1 MCDCFHLA
9 FPNWHAASSGTR
21 PGRRL
26 QGPEPATEDSM
37 CDEPSQFAESERPR
51 PQGSSPV
58 EEYPE
63 TEKYSDSDKECEA
76 EHDPRHKGGTGKK
89 TKKSGLGSMFE
100 KRSTPKMS
108 KLKEAESPESEVI
121 VKTAKDGCAE
131 GLIYGGGGKEGIFIK
146 EVVPESPA
154 SKNLKLKE
162 GDQILSATVYFDN
175 MSYEDAIQILEHAQA
190 YKLKLCLKRKPEIT
204 ETEPAIESDVIP
216 EEDLHTP
223 QMREQGKT
231 KRRGEARISW
241 PKFSSFGKGRKS
253 RFTRSHSSS
262 EAEEQ
267 RKLELS
273 PTTSDT
279 ESPIKTQDA
288 LKYKKKHKIK
298 LPGLTKRGR
307 ISSSEEQDT
316 DVQTGQISGDTHHT
330 QESDMLSP
338 ECLESPSGEM
348 PEAYVK
354 KDLKVMKDV
363 QLEETNLTVREAQPI
378 QHKVELISI
387 DSTLKTAD
395 LTVALADQ
403 ESPSLIKSPEGK
415 KKKKERSELKMKIL
429 GKDKSHKKEAK
440 AKSSP
445 KRLKTLGASFDLA
458 DHPEN
463 EKSDLIPNFESH
475 TEDPA
480 LYAKVEHDLSD
491 VAVSQ
496 KNPQKSEAKRQKGKE
511 IQEKHEDRRTGETV
525 KLTKLSWGDVGAEE
539 ITDDPYKRL
548 AKSSDFRTQL
558 PKREEIEIP
567 AKRGHNKRR
576 KAEFLREVTT
586 SKDEIKKEKGQ
597 SEGVV
602 CEVVIPELDSIEYID
617 SVDGSPAK
625 KDNGIRLT
633 GFDVNLESKTNV
645 DISLAKSAET
655 EEHAVK
661 LPQFGAITTYISVN
675 VPDGDK
681 PINTDEAET
690 KTLEREGKGSK
701 FKVPNVGI
709 SMPRAKGIKTD
720 SSLSKKGVAV
730 TPPPETDVTLGSV
743 DVCIAERIMEAEKYD
758 QEIKHPRAEGD
769 FDRQGGK
776 FKMPKL
782 GIAMP
787 KIKGSEFDFSA
798 SEKNEDMK
806 LSETKRKVKPS
817 DAEIRAPEM
826 KVVEKYVDESPSKF
840 KMPTFKLPKF
850 GSPVANTSHEVH
862 DKLKDIEICET
873 QLKSTEGVNVNIPT
887 PNTDIVGSSIDVK
900 TVDVKPQTGIKTKI
914 DVSLGS
920 AEAFFPQEKTGDET
934 EVHESKFK
942 LPKFGITMPKV
953 KGPEVDF
960 NLLKRDVDETLE
972 EAKTDAERKKPSAQ
986 METEDPDIEDL
997 TKDNENSLSKFK
1009 MPTFKLPKFGVG
1021 IPSATT
1027 EIPDLD
1033 TGIKIEGADI
1043 SIPEQVLEVNIAA
1056 PSIELKEH
1064 EGKGSKFKLPSLGF
1078 SVPQTKGPDF
1088 DLNSSKKS
1096 IDITLPEAEVKL
1108 PDVEVEKNS
1117 AEVEMKIET
1126 KEKKESL
1133 SKVKM
1138 PTFHLPKLGIG
1149 ITSATAKVPDMDKCI
1164 KIDGADISIPE
1175 EVLEVNIA
1183 APSTELK
1190 EPSISLKTSG
1200 YEHEVKG
1207 SKFKLPSLGFSV
1219 HQDKAPDIDLS
1230 SSKQDVHITLPEATA
1245 EVKLHDVEVEKP
1257 SVETEIEA
1265 PEFKVETKDKKGS
1278 PSKFKMPPF
1287 QLPKFGIGITSAT
1300 AEVPDMEKGIKIE
1313 GADIEIPEEV
1323 LEVNIAAPST
1333 ELKELPISLE
1343 TSESEYDGKGSKFK
1357 LPSLGLSV
1365 PKRKGPDTD
1374 LSLSKKDVDV
1384 TLPEAKAKVTLP
1396 DMEVETEAPEF
1407 KVETK
1412 DKKGSPSKFKM
1423 PTFKLPKFGARD
1435 TSATAEVP
1443 DMDKGI
1449 KIDGGDISIPEEV
1462 LEVNIAAPST
1472 EFKEPSLTLKTTGAE
1487 REGKGSKF
1495 KLPSL
1500 GLSVPETKVPDI
1512 DLSLSKKDVDVTYPE
1527 AKAEA
1532 KLPDFEVEKPSV
1544 EVETEAPEF
1553 KVETK
1558 DKKGSPS
1565 KFKMPTFKL
1574 PKFGIGIPSATAK
1587 VPDLDTDVKVDGG
1600 DISIPEEVLEV
1611 NIAAPSTEFK
1621 EPSLTLKTAGAEHE
1635 GKGSKFKLPSL
1646 GLSVPQAKGPD
1657 IDLSLSE
1664 KDVEVTLPEANAEVK
1679 LRDVEI
1685 EKSSVEVEI
1694 EAPEIKIETK
1704 GKKGSPSK
1712 FKMPT
1717 FQLPKFGVGIT
1728 STTAEVPDME
1738 KGIKIDGADI
1748 EIPEEVL
1755 EVNIAAPSTEFKE
1768 PSLTLKTAG
1777 AEHEVKG
1784 SKFKLPSLGLSV
1796 PKTKGSDI
1804 DLSLS
1809 KKDVK
1814 VTLQEDK
1821 AEVKLPDVE
1830 VEKPSVE
1837 VEIEAPEIKIETKG
1851 KKGSPSKF
1859 KMPTFQFPKFGVG
1872 VTSATAEVPDMDKGI
1887 KIDGA
1892 DIKIPEEVLEV
1903 GVAAPSTELKEP
1915 SISLKTS
1922 GYEHEVKG
1930 SKFTL
1935 PSLGL
1940 SVPKTKGPDIDLSLS
1955 KKDVHVTLPE
1965 AKAEV
1970 KLPDVE
1976 VEKPSVEVEI
1986 EAPEF
1991 KVETK
1996 DKKGSPSKFKMP
2008 TFKLP
2013 RFGIGIPSGT
2023 AKVPDLD
2030 TDVKVEGADISI
2042 PKEVLEVN
2050 IAAPSTEFKEP
2061 SLTLKTTGAEHE
2073 GKGSKF
2079 KLPSLGLSVPQA
2091 KGPDINLS
2099 LSEKDVDITLPEAKA
2114 EVKLPD
2120 VEVEKPSV
2128 EVEIEAPEIKIETKG
2143 KKGSPSKFKMP
2154 TFQLPKFGV
2163 GVTSAT
2169 AEVPDMDKGIKIDG
2183 ADIEI
2188 PEEVLEVNI
2197 AAPSTELKEPSISLK
2212 TSGSEHEGKGSKFKL
2227 PSLGL
2232 SVTKTK
2238 GPDIDLSLSK
2248 KDVDAALPEAKAE
2261 IKLPDVEV
2269 EKPSVEVEIEAPEFK
2284 VETKDKKGSP
2294 SKFKMPTFKLP
2305 RFGIGIPSATAK
2317 VPDLDTDVK
2326 VDGGDMSIPE
2336 EVLKV
2341 NIAAPSTEF
2350 KEPSLTLKTT
2360 GAEHE
2365 GKGSK
2370 FKLPSLGLSVPQAK
2384 GPDIN
2389 LSLSKKDV
2397 DVTLPEAK
2405 AEVKLRDVEI
2415 EKPSVEVE
2423 IEAPEIKIETKG
2435 KKGSPSK
2442 FKMPTFQLPKFG
2454 VGVTSATA
2462 EVPDMDKGIK
2472 IDGADIKI
2480 PEEVLEVGV
2489 AAPSTELKEPSISL
2503 KTSGSEHEGK
2513 GSKFK
2518 LPSLGLSVPKTKGP
2532 DIDLSLTKKDVDAAL
2547 PEAKAEVK
2555 LPDVEVEK
2563 PSVEIEAPEFKVET
2577 KDKKDHH
2584 QNLRSKVPDLDTDV
2598 KVDGGDISIPEEV
2611 LEVNIAAPSTEFK
2624 EPSLTLKTAG
2634 AEHEGKGSKFKL
2646 PSLGLSVPQAKGPD
2660 IDLSLSKK
2668 DVDVTLPEAKAEVK
2682 LRDVEIEK
2690 PCVEVEIEAP
2700 EIKTETKGKKG
2711 SPSKFKMP
2719 TFQIPKFGVGVT
2731 SATAEVPDM
2740 DKGIKIDGADI
2751 KIPEEVL
2758 EVGVAAPSTELKEP
2772 SISLKTSGYEHEGKG
2787 SKFKLPSLG
2796 LSVPQAKGPDINL
2809 SLSEKD
2815 VDITLPEAKAEVKLP
2830 DVEVEKPSV
2839 EVEIEAPEIK
2849 IETKGK
2855 KGSPSKFKM
2864 PTFQLPKFGV
2874 GVTSATAEVPDMDKG
2889 IKIDGADIEIPEE
2902 VLEVN
2907 IAAPS
2912 TELKEPSI
2920 SLKTTSLGLS
2930 VAKTKG
2936 PDIDLSLTKKD
2947 VDAALPEAKAEIKL
2961 PDVEVEKPS
2970 VEIEAP
2976 EFKVETKDKKGSP
2989 SKFKM
2994 PTFKLPRFGIG
3005 IPSGTA
3011 KVSDLDTDVKVDGAD
3026 ISIPEEVL
3034 EVNIAAPSTEFK
3046 EPSLTLK
3053 TAGAEH
3059 EGKGSK
3065 FKLPSL
3071 GLSVPQAK
3079 GPDIDLS
3086 LSKKDVDVTLPEAK
3100 AEVKLRDVEI
3110 EKPCVEVEIEAPEI
3124 KTETKGKKGSPSK
3137 FKMPT
3142 FQIPKFGVGVTSATA
3157 EVPDM
3162 DKGIKIDGAD
3172 IKIPE
3177 EVLEVGVAAPS
3188 TELKEPSISLKTS
3201 GYEHEGKGSK
3211 FKLPSLGLSV
3221 PQAKGPDI
3229 NLSLSKKDV
3238 NITLPEAKAEVKLPD
3253 VEVEKPSVEVEI
3265 EAPEIK
3271 IETKGKK
3278 GSPSKFK
3285 MPTFQLPKFGV
3296 GVTSSTAEV
3305 PDMDKG
3311 IKIDGADIE
3320 IPEEVL
3326 EVNIAAPSTELK
3338 EPSISLKTSGY
3349 EHECNSRGTG
3359 YGQRHKIDGADIE
3372 IPEEVLEVNIAAPST
3387 ELKEPS
3393 ISLKTSGSEH
3403 EGKGSKFKLPSLGLS
3418 VPKTKGPDIDLSLS
3432 KKDVDAALPEAK
3444 AEIKLPDVEV
3454 EKPSVE
3460 VEIEAPEFK
3469 VETKD
3474 KKGSPSKF
3482 KMPTFRLP
3490 RFGIGIPSAT
3500 AKVPDLDTDV
3510 KVDGGDMSI
3519 PEEVL
3524 KVNIA
3529 APSTEFKEPSLTL
3542 KTTGAEH
3549 EGKGSKFKLPS
3560 LGLSVPQA
3568 KGPDINLSLSKKDV
3582 DVTLP
3587 EAKAEVKLRDVEIE
3601 KPCVE
3606 VEIEAPEIKIETK
3619 GKKGSPSKF
3628 KMPTFQI
3635 PKFGVGV
3642 TSATA
3647 EVPDMDKGIKID
3659 GADIEIPEEVLEVGV
3674 AAPSTELKEPSIS
3687 LKTSGSEHEGKGSK
3701 FKLPSLG
3708 LSVPKTK
3715 GPDIDLSLTK
3725 KDVDAA
3731 LPEAKAEIKLPDVE
3745 VEKPSVEIEAPEF
3758 KVETKD
3764 KKGSP
3769 SKFKMPTFKLPR
3781 FGIGIPSG
3789 TAKVPDLDTDVKVDG
3804 GDISIPEEVLE
3815 VNIAAPSTEFKEPSL
3830 TLKTAGAE
3838 HEGKGS
3844 KFKLPSLGLSVPQAK
3859 GPDIDLSLSKK
3870 DVDVTLPEA
3879 KAEVK
3884 LRDVE
3889 IEKPCVEV
3897 EIEAPEIKTE
3907 TKGKKGSPSKF
3918 KMPTFQIPKFGVGV
3932 TSATAEV
3939 PDMDKGI
3946 KIDGADIKI
3955 PEEVLEVGVA
3965 APSTELKEPSIS
3977 LKTSGYEHEV
3987 KGSKFTLPSLGLSVP
4002 KTKGPDIDLSLS
4014 KKDVHVTLPEAKA
4027 EVKLPDVEVE
4037 KPSVEVEIEA
4047 PEFKVE
4053 TKDKKGSPSKFKM
4066 PTFKL
4071 PRFGIGIPSGTAKV
4085 SDLDTDVKVDGAD
4098 ISIPEEVLEVNIA
4111 APSTEFKEPSLTLKT
4126 AGAEHE
4132 GKGSKFKLP
4141 SLGLSVPQTKGPDID
4156 LSLSKKDVDVTLP
4169 EAKAEVKLP
4178 DVEIEKPSVE
4188 VGIEAPEIKIETK
4201 GKKGSPSKFKMPTFQ
4216 IPKFGVGVTSSTAEA
4231 PDMDKGMKIDG
4242 ADIEIPEEVL
4252 EVGVAVPSTELKEPS
4267 ISLKTSGY
4275 EHEVKGSKFK
4285 LPSLGLS
4292 FPQTKGPD
4300 IDLSLSKKDVDVT
4313 VPKAKADKAGK
4324 APEEDISIDVPGVDV
4339 ILPEVKTDVHLPDT
4353 DLKESSH
4360 IIIEGG
4366 TDTNLEAKLKKP
4378 RFSLPKFSFSKQSV
4392 KDPEVDIS
4400 LPKTDVIF
4408 LQGDIVKQP
4417 DNEFSME
4424 VSDVNKGIK
4433 IDAAPGIDSEGLAV
4447 DVKAKGGEISGSKF
4461 KMPNLAISMTKVKSP
4476 ETDLSLSKK
4485 DVDISLPEVTADIK
4499 LLHIEGKETEG
4510 STSLPETPTNEA
4522 EVKSKRPSWTFPK
4535 FSFSRTADKAPAIDV
4550 KIETPKAE
4558 SISSKTEVCLAEA
4571 EIKGPS
4577 MEEPPAEET
4586 ETNLKKPKFSLP
4598 RFSFSKSSIKESEL
4612 SDELPQADVSVS
4624 EGEIKVKQ
4632 PEMEIKAPEK
4642 EAGQGSPF
4650 KFPNLGIVQTKPKG
4664 PEVDLKSS
4672 INNVDSKRPEI
4683 KAEVKISEEV
4693 KQSSSSLGIKSSE
4706 TKAKS
4711 KDAEGSPLKEK
4722 ISPLKMPKFSSASFD
4737 VTMEAPKT
4745 GKVIDIHGSKPKED
4759 ISVTDKDSI
4768 VNIKMD
4774 YSKGIISE
4782 SETPKTETDVVG
4794 LPSPSKFKLPSFKMP
4809 RLSFSKSK
4817 PEEEQ
4822 LPAEI
4827 EDKEAQLEME
4837 VETKGESKSPKMI
4850 LTSFG
4855 EILKTIDVEFD
4866 VPKADQVEE
4875 NLVVSKEVQEIG
4887 EHAGKQLEA
4896 KEKGTST
4903 IQDISKSPERTG
4915 WFKFPKFGLSSP
4927 SEAPSAPEK
4936 CEQKDEKSPVG
4947 GMGDEEIS
4955 PTFSVQSSDAFADIS
4970 SAVTSEHVGPSI
4982 SSPTKVTVKYSDPNV
4997 ATELEETHSNIF
5009 TSATRT
5015 ELISVQPNLPE
5026 KITILSSGIS
5036 SSSEDTCR
5044 LESRKLHVITTNI
5057 QATPEAQHAQLLT
5070 DIEAELAEGLPLKSE
5085 ANETTSWTVEG
5096 SDSGNRA
5103 VFERHLVTKTST
5115 ERSESRETIVITK
5128 QITHVFDSSEPIS
5141 GETASSIQRLRDSVH
5156 SEKMRFFDDAEK

>member
-363 QLEETNLTVREAQPI
+363 QLEEANLTVREAQPI

-395 LTVALADQ
+395 LTVALGDQ
-403 ESPSLIKSPEGK
+403 ESRSLIKSPEGK

-475 TEDPA
+475 TE
-480 LYAKVEHDLSD
+480 
-491 VAVSQ
+491 
-496 KNPQKSEAKRQKGKE
+496 E

-525 KLTKLSWGDVGAEE
+525 KLTKLSLGDVGAEE

-567 AKRGHNKRR
+567 GMEDKSVKTRAKRIKEPKVNYTGQNGEFQAETVQLSIDVDSVKEAVSKLPGYKLPKVDTSGMPIPEEITVIDANAQRISVKTPTKVVDTKTKHGASLTKFDTTSSLEISKTTVKLSQITTGQLTSEDLLTETTVKTYKEHETKKKQSSKEIKTGTYKREDIIIPGKESLEKVSSLQAHVADETR
-576 KAEFLREVTT
+576 GTEGINSEYESDKKSKKAKMTVPSFGIAKPDIRIPNIGIVLPKQNIFQQKGDTTKGEKAEFLREVTT

-1278 PSKFKMPPF
+1278 PSKFKMPTF

-1423 PTFKLPKFGARD
+1423 PTFKLP
-1435 TSATAEVP
+1435 
-1443 DMDKGI
+1443 
-1449 KIDGGDISIPEEV
+1449 
-1462 LEVNIAAPST
+1462 
-1472 EFKEPSLTLKTTGAE
+1472 
-1487 REGKGSKF
+1487 
-1495 KLPSL
+1495 
-1500 GLSVPETKVPDI
+1500 
-1512 DLSLSKKDVDVTYPE
+1512 
-1527 AKAEA
+1527 
-1532 KLPDFEVEKPSV
+1532 
-1544 EVETEAPEF
+1544 
-1553 KVETK
+1553 
-1558 DKKGSPS
+1558 
-1565 KFKMPTFKL
+1565 
-1574 PKFGIGIPSATAK
+1574 
-1587 VPDLDTDVKVDGG
+1587 
-1600 DISIPEEVLEV
+1600 
-1611 NIAAPSTEFK
+1611 
-1621 EPSLTLKTAGAEHE
+1621 
-1635 GKGSKFKLPSL
+1635 
-1646 GLSVPQAKGPD
+1646 
-1657 IDLSLSE
+1657 
-1664 KDVEVTLPEANAEVK
+1664 
-1679 LRDVEI
+1679 
-1685 EKSSVEVEI
+1685 
-1694 EAPEIKIETK
+1694 
-1704 GKKGSPSK
+1704 
-1712 FKMPT
+1712 
-1717 FQLPKFGVGIT
+1717 
-1728 STTAEVPDME
+1728 
-1738 KGIKIDGADI
+1738 
-1748 EIPEEVL
+1748 
-1755 EVNIAAPSTEFKE
+1755 
-1768 PSLTLKTAG
+1768 
-1777 AEHEVKG
+1777 
-1784 SKFKLPSLGLSV
+1784 
-1796 PKTKGSDI
+1796 
-1804 DLSLS
+1804 
-1809 KKDVK
+1809 
-1814 VTLQEDK
+1814 
-1821 AEVKLPDVE
+1821 
-1830 VEKPSVE
+1830 
-1837 VEIEAPEIKIETKG
+1837 
-1851 KKGSPSKF
+1851 
-1859 KMPTFQFPKFGVG
+1859 
-1872 VTSATAEVPDMDKGI
+1872 
-1887 KIDGA
+1887 
-1892 DIKIPEEVLEV
+1892 
-1903 GVAAPSTELKEP
+1903 
-1915 SISLKTS
+1915 
-1922 GYEHEVKG
+1922 
-1930 SKFTL
+1930 
-1935 PSLGL
+1935 
-1940 SVPKTKGPDIDLSLS
+1940 
-1955 KKDVHVTLPE
+1955 
-1965 AKAEV
+1965 
-1970 KLPDVE
+1970 
-1976 VEKPSVEVEI
+1976 
-1986 EAPEF
+1986 
-1991 KVETK
+1991 
-1996 DKKGSPSKFKMP
+1996 
-2008 TFKLP
+2008 

-2050 IAAPSTEFKEP
+2050 IAAPSTELKEP

-2099 LSEKDVDITLPEAKA
+2099 LSKKDVDITLPEAKAEVKLPDVEIEKPSVEVEIEAPEIKIETKGKKGSPSKFKMPTFQLPKFGVGVTSATAEVPDMDKGIKIDGADIEIPEEVLEVNIAAPSTELKEPSISLKTSGSEHEGKGSKFKLPSLGLSVPQAKGPDIDLSLSKKDVDVTLPEAKAEVKLRDVEIEKPCVEVEIEAPEIKTETKRKKESPSKFKMPTFQIPKFGVGVTSATAEVPDMDKGIKIDGADTKIPEEVLEVGVATPSTELKEPSISLKTSGYEHEVKGSKFKLPSLGLSVPQAKGPDINLSLSKKDVDITLPEAKA

-2442 FKMPTFQLPKFG
+2442 FKMPTFQ
-2454 VGVTSATA
+2454 
-2462 EVPDMDKGIK
+2462 
-2472 IDGADIKI
+2472 
-2480 PEEVLEVGV
+2480 
-2489 AAPSTELKEPSISL
+2489 
-2503 KTSGSEHEGK
+2503 
-2513 GSKFK
+2513 
-2518 LPSLGLSVPKTKGP
+2518 
-2532 DIDLSLTKKDVDAAL
+2532 
-2547 PEAKAEVK
+2547 
-2555 LPDVEVEK
+2555 
-2563 PSVEIEAPEFKVET
+2563 
-2577 KDKKDHH
+2577 
-2584 QNLRSKVPDLDTDV
+2584 
-2598 KVDGGDISIPEEV
+2598 
-2611 LEVNIAAPSTEFK
+2611 
-2624 EPSLTLKTAG
+2624 
-2634 AEHEGKGSKFKL
+2634 
-2646 PSLGLSVPQAKGPD
+2646 
-2660 IDLSLSKK
+2660 
-2668 DVDVTLPEAKAEVK
+2668 
-2682 LRDVEIEK
+2682 
-2690 PCVEVEIEAP
+2690 
-2700 EIKTETKGKKG
+2700 
-2711 SPSKFKMP
+2711 
-2719 TFQIPKFGVGVT
+2719 
-2731 SATAEVPDM
+2731 
-2740 DKGIKIDGADI
+2740 
-2751 KIPEEVL
+2751 
-2758 EVGVAAPSTELKEP
+2758 
-2772 SISLKTSGYEHEGKG
+2772 
-2787 SKFKLPSLG
+2787 
-2796 LSVPQAKGPDINL
+2796 
-2809 SLSEKD
+2809 
-2815 VDITLPEAKAEVKLP
+2815 
-2830 DVEVEKPSV
+2830 
-2839 EVEIEAPEIK
+2839 
-2849 IETKGK
+2849 
-2855 KGSPSKFKM
+2855 
-2864 PTFQLPKFGV
+2864 
-2874 GVTSATAEVPDMDKG
+2874 
-2889 IKIDGADIEIPEE
+2889 
-2902 VLEVN
+2902 
-2907 IAAPS
+2907 
-2912 TELKEPSI
+2912 
-2920 SLKTTSLGLS
+2920 
-2930 VAKTKG
+2930 
-2936 PDIDLSLTKKD
+2936 
-2947 VDAALPEAKAEIKL
+2947 
-2961 PDVEVEKPS
+2961 
-2970 VEIEAP
+2970 
-2976 EFKVETKDKKGSP
+2976 
-2989 SKFKM
+2989 
-2994 PTFKLPRFGIG
+2994 
-3005 IPSGTA
+3005 
-3011 KVSDLDTDVKVDGAD
+3011 
-3026 ISIPEEVL
+3026 
-3034 EVNIAAPSTEFK
+3034 
-3046 EPSLTLK
+3046 
-3053 TAGAEH
+3053 
-3059 EGKGSK
+3059 
-3065 FKLPSL
+3065 
-3071 GLSVPQAK
+3071 
-3079 GPDIDLS
+3079 
-3086 LSKKDVDVTLPEAK
+3086 
-3100 AEVKLRDVEI
+3100 
-3110 EKPCVEVEIEAPEI
+3110 
-3124 KTETKGKKGSPSK
+3124 
-3137 FKMPT
+3137 
-3142 FQIPKFGVGVTSATA
+3142 
-3157 EVPDM
+3157 
-3162 DKGIKIDGAD
+3162 
-3172 IKIPE
+3172 
-3177 EVLEVGVAAPS
+3177 
-3188 TELKEPSISLKTS
+3188 
-3201 GYEHEGKGSK
+3201 
-3211 FKLPSLGLSV
+3211 
-3221 PQAKGPDI
+3221 
-3229 NLSLSKKDV
+3229 
-3238 NITLPEAKAEVKLPD
+3238 
-3253 VEVEKPSVEVEI
+3253 
-3265 EAPEIK
+3265 
-3271 IETKGKK
+3271 
-3278 GSPSKFK
+3278 
-3285 MPTFQLPKFGV
+3285 
-3296 GVTSSTAEV
+3296 
-3305 PDMDKG
+3305 
-3311 IKIDGADIE
+3311 
-3320 IPEEVL
+3320 
-3326 EVNIAAPSTELK
+3326 
-3338 EPSISLKTSGY
+3338 
-3349 EHECNSRGTG
+3349 
-3359 YGQRHKIDGADIE
+3359 
-3372 IPEEVLEVNIAAPST
+3372 
-3387 ELKEPS
+3387 
-3393 ISLKTSGSEH
+3393 
-3403 EGKGSKFKLPSLGLS
+3403 
-3418 VPKTKGPDIDLSLS
+3418 
-3432 KKDVDAALPEAK
+3432 
-3444 AEIKLPDVEV
+3444 
-3454 EKPSVE
+3454 
-3460 VEIEAPEFK
+3460 
-3469 VETKD
+3469 
-3474 KKGSPSKF
+3474 
-3482 KMPTFRLP
+3482 
-3490 RFGIGIPSAT
+3490 
-3500 AKVPDLDTDV
+3500 
-3510 KVDGGDMSI
+3510 
-3519 PEEVL
+3519 
-3524 KVNIA
+3524 
-3529 APSTEFKEPSLTL
+3529 
-3542 KTTGAEH
+3542 
-3549 EGKGSKFKLPS
+3549 
-3560 LGLSVPQA
+3560 
-3568 KGPDINLSLSKKDV
+3568 
-3582 DVTLP
+3582 
-3587 EAKAEVKLRDVEIE
+3587 
-3601 KPCVE
+3601 
-3606 VEIEAPEIKIETK
+3606 
-3619 GKKGSPSKF
+3619 
-3628 KMPTFQI
+3628 I

-3674 AAPSTELKEPSIS
+3674 AALSTELKEPSIS

-3708 LSVPKTK
+3708 LSVAKTK
-3715 GPDIDLSLTK
+3715 GPDIDLSLSK

-3731 LPEAKAEIKLPDVE
+3731 LPEAKAEVKLPDVE

-3859 GPDIDLSLSKK
+3859 GPDIDLSLSEK
-3870 DVDVTLPEA
+3870 DVEVTLPEA
-3879 KAEVK
+3879 NAEVK

-3889 IEKPCVEV
+3889 IEKSSVEV

-3987 KGSKFTLPSLGLSVP
+3987 KGSKFTLPSLGLSVA

-4037 KPSVEVEIEA
+4037 KPSVEVETEA

-4071 PRFGIGIPSGTAKV
+4071 PKFGIGIPSGTAKV
-4085 SDLDTDVKVDGAD
+4085 PDLDTDVKVDGGD

-4461 KMPNLAISMTKVKSP
+4461 KMANLAISMTKVKSP

-4510 STSLPETPTNEA
+4510 STSLPETPTIEA

-4558 SISSKTEVCLAEA
+4558 IISSKTEVCLAEA

-4896 KEKGTST
+4896 KEKGAST

>member
-26 QGPEPATEDSM
+26 QGPEPATEDSI

-58 EEYPE
+58 EEFPE

-76 EHDPRHKGGTGKK
+76 EHDPHHKGGTGKK

-162 GDQILSATVYFDN
+162 GDQVLSATVYFDN
-175 MSYEDAIQILEHAQA
+175 MSYEDAVQILEHAQA

-363 QLEETNLTVREAQPI
+363 QLEETNLTVHEAQPI

-403 ESPSLIKSPEGK
+403 ESPSHIKSPEGK

-458 DHPEN
+458 DHSET
-463 EKSDLIPNFESH
+463 EKSDLIPNFESHTTH

-496 KNPQKSEAKRQKGKE
+496 KYPQKSEAKRQKGKE
-511 IQEKHEDRRTGETV
+511 IQEKQEDRRTGETV
-525 KLTKLSWGDVGAEE
+525 KLPKLSLGDVGAEE
-539 ITDDPYKRL
+539 ITEDPYERL

-567 AKRGHNKRR
+567 GMEDKSVKTRAKRIKEPKVNYTGQNGEFQAETVQLSIDVDSVKEAVSKLPGYKLPKVDTSGMPIPEEITVIDANAQRISVKTPTKVVDTKTKHGASLTKFDTTSLEISKTTVKLPQITTGQLTSEDLLTETKVKTEKEHETKKKQSSKEIKTGTYKREDIIIPGKETLEKVSSLQAHEADETR
-576 KAEFLREVTT
+576 GTEGIKSEYESDKKSKKAKMTMPSFGIAKPDIRIPDIGIVLPKQNIFQQKGDTAKGEKTEFLQEVTT
-586 SKDEIKKEKGQ
+586 SKDEIKKDKGQ
-597 SEGVV
+597 TEGVV

-633 GFDVNLESKTNV
+633 GFDVNLESKPNV
-645 DISLAKSAET
+645 DISLKEIRKEGKSAET

-661 LPQFGAITTYISVN
+661 LPQFGATTTYTSVN

-681 PINTDEAET
+681 HINPDEAET

-709 SMPRAKGIKTD
+709 SMPRVKGIKTD

-743 DVCIAERIMEAEKYD
+743 DVCTAEQIMEAEKYD
-758 QEIKHPRAEGD
+758 QEIKHPQAEGE

-787 KIKGSEFDFSA
+787 KIKGSEFDFSV
-798 SEKNEDMK
+798 SQKNEDMK
-806 LSETKRKVKPS
+806 LSETKRKVKPSDAELKETS

-840 KMPTFKLPKF
+840 KMPMFKLPKF
-850 GSPVANTSHEVH
+850 GSPMANTSHEVH
-862 DKLKDIEICET
+862 DKSKDTEICET

-900 TVDVKPQTGIKTKI
+900 TVDIKPQTEIKTKI

-920 AEAFFPQEKTGDET
+920 AEVFFPQEKNGDEI

-953 KGPEVDF
+953 KGPEADF
-960 NLLKRDVDETLE
+960 NLSKRDVDETLE

-986 METEDPDIEDL
+986 METEDPDIKDL
-997 TKDNENSLSKFK
+997 TKDNENSLAKFK

-1021 IPSATT
+1021 IPSATG
-1027 EIPDLD
+1027 EVPDLD
-1033 TGIKIEGADI
+1033 TGIKIEGA
-1043 SIPEQVLEVNIAA
+1043 EEVLEVNIAA
-1056 PSIELKEH
+1056 PSTELKEH

-1078 SVPQTKGPDF
+1078 SVPQTKGPDI

-1096 IDITLPEAEVKL
+1096 IDITLPEAEVRL

-1117 AEVEMKIET
+1117 AEVEMKIKT
-1126 KEKKESL
+1126 KEKKESP
-1133 SKVKM
+1133 SKDKM

-1149 ITSATAKVPDMDKCI
+1149 IPSATAKVPDMDKGI
-1164 KIDGADISIPE
+1164 KVDGADISIPE

-1200 YEHEVKG
+1200 YEHEGKGSKFKLPSLGLSVPQAKGPDIDLSLSKKDVDVTLPEAKAEVTLPDTEVETEASEIKVETKDKKGSSSKFKMPTFKLPKFGARSTSAKAEVPDMDKDVKVDGADICIPEEVLEGNIAAPSTKLKEPSILMTTTGTEREGKGSKFKLPSLGLSVPQAKGPDIDLSLSKKDVDVTLPEAKAEIRLSDAEIEKPSVEVEIEAPEIKVETKGKKGSPSKFKMPTFQVPKFGVDIPSATAEVPDMEKGIKIEGADISIPEEVLEVNIAAPSTELKEPPISLKTSGYEHEGKG

-1219 HQDKAPDIDLS
+1219 PQAKGPDIDLS
-1230 SSKQDVHITLPEATA
+1230 LSKKDVDVTLPEAKA
-1245 EVKLHDVEVEKP
+1245 EVTLPDVEVEKP
-1257 SVETEIEA
+1257 SVEVEIEA

-1278 PSKFKMPPF
+1278 PSKFKMPTF
-1287 QLPKFGIGITSAT
+1287 QLPKFGIGIPSAT
-1300 AEVPDMEKGIKIE
+1300 AEVPDMDKGIKIE
-1313 GADIEIPEEV
+1313 GVDIEIPEEV
-1323 LEVNIAAPST
+1323 LEVGVAAPST
-1333 ELKELPISLE
+1333 ELKEPSISLK
-1343 TSESEYDGKGSKFK
+1343 TSGSEHEGKGSKFK

-1365 PKRKGPDTD
+1365 LQTKEPDID

-1384 TLPEAKAKVTLP
+1384 TLPEARAEVTLP
-1396 DMEVETEAPEF
+1396 DVEVEKPSVEVEIEAPEF

-1423 PTFKLPKFGARD
+1423 PTFKLPKFGIGIP
-1435 TSATAEVP
+1435 SATAKVP
-1443 DMDKGI
+1443 DLDTGI
-1449 KIDGGDISIPEEV
+1449 KIEGADVSIPEEV

-1472 EFKEPSLTLKTTGAE
+1472 ELKEPSLTLKTTGAE
-1487 REGKGSKF
+1487 HEGKGSKF

-1500 GLSVPETKVPDI
+1500 GLSVPQAKGPDI
-1512 DLSLSKKDVDVTYPE
+1512 DLSLSKKDVDVTLPE
-1527 AKAEA
+1527 AKAEVT
-1532 KLPDFEVEKPSV
+1532 LPDVEVEKPSV
-1544 EVETEAPEF
+1544 EVEIEAPEF

-1587 VPDLDTDVKVDGG
+1587 VPDLDTDVKVDGA
-1600 DISIPEEVLEV
+1600 DISIPEEVLKV
-1611 NIAAPSTEFK
+1611 NIAAPSTELK
-1621 EPSLTLKTAGAEHE
+1621 EPSLTLKTTGAEHE

-1657 IDLSLSE
+1657 IDLSLSK
-1664 KDVEVTLPEANAEVK
+1664 KDVDVTLPEGKAEVK
-1679 LRDVEI
+1679 LPDVEI
-1685 EKSSVEVEI
+1685 EKPSVEVEI

-1717 FQLPKFGVGIT
+1717 FQLPKFGVGIP
-1728 STTAEVPDME
+1728 SATAEVPDAD
-1738 KGIKIDGADI
+1738 KGIKIDGANI

-1755 EVNIAAPSTEFKE
+1755 EVN
-1768 PSLTLKTAG
+1768 
-1777 AEHEVKG
+1777 
-1784 SKFKLPSLGLSV
+1784 
-1796 PKTKGSDI
+1796 
-1804 DLSLS
+1804 
-1809 KKDVK
+1809 
-1814 VTLQEDK
+1814 
-1821 AEVKLPDVE
+1821 
-1830 VEKPSVE
+1830 
-1837 VEIEAPEIKIETKG
+1837 
-1851 KKGSPSKF
+1851 
-1859 KMPTFQFPKFGVG
+1859 
-1872 VTSATAEVPDMDKGI
+1872 
-1887 KIDGA
+1887 
-1892 DIKIPEEVLEV
+1892 
-1903 GVAAPSTELKEP
+1903 VAAPSTELKEP

-1922 GYEHEVKG
+1922 GSEHEGKG
-1930 SKFTL
+1930 SKFKL

-1940 SVPKTKGPDIDLSLS
+1940 SVPQTKGPDIDLSLS
-1955 KKDVHVTLPE
+1955 KKDVDVTLPE
-1965 AKAEV
+1965 ARAEV
-1970 KLPDVE
+1970 TLPDVE

-2013 RFGIGIPSGT
+2013 KFGIGIPSAT

-2030 TDVKVEGADISI
+2030 TDVKVDGADVSI
-2042 PKEVLEVN
+2042 PEEVLEVN
-2050 IAAPSTEFKEP
+2050 IAAPSTELKEP

-2091 KGPDINLS
+2091 KGPDIDLS
-2099 LSEKDVDITLPEAKA
+2099 LSKKDVDVAFLEAKA
-2114 EVKLPD
+2114 EVTLPD
-2120 VEVEKPSV
+2120 VKVEKPSV

-2163 GVTSAT
+2163 GVTSST
-2169 AEVPDMDKGIKIDG
+2169 AEVPDTKKGMKIDG

-2188 PEEVLEVNI
+2188 PEEVLEVGV

-2232 SVTKTK
+2232 SVPQTK

-2248 KDVDAALPEAKAE
+2248 KDVDVTLPEAKAE
-2261 IKLPDVEV
+2261 VTLPDVEV
-2269 EKPSVEVEIEAPEFK
+2269 QKPSVEIEAPEFK

-2305 RFGIGIPSATAK
+2305 KFGIGIPSATAK

-2326 VDGGDMSIPE
+2326 VDGADVSIPE
-2336 EVLKV
+2336 EVLEV
-2341 NIAAPSTEF
+2341 NIAAPSTEL

-2384 GPDIN
+2384 GPDID

-2405 AEVKLRDVEI
+2405 AEVKLPDVEI

-2462 EVPDMDKGIK
+2462 EVPDMEKGMK
-2472 IDGADIKI
+2472 ID
-2480 PEEVLEVGV
+2480 
-2489 AAPSTELKEPSISL
+2489 S
-2503 KTSGSEHEGK
+2503 
-2513 GSKFK
+2513 
-2518 LPSLGLSVPKTKGP
+2518 
-2532 DIDLSLTKKDVDAAL
+2532 
-2547 PEAKAEVK
+2547 
-2555 LPDVEVEK
+2555 
-2563 PSVEIEAPEFKVET
+2563 
-2577 KDKKDHH
+2577 
-2584 QNLRSKVPDLDTDV
+2584 
-2598 KVDGGDISIPEEV
+2598 
-2611 LEVNIAAPSTEFK
+2611 
-2624 EPSLTLKTAG
+2624 
-2634 AEHEGKGSKFKL
+2634 
-2646 PSLGLSVPQAKGPD
+2646 
-2660 IDLSLSKK
+2660 
-2668 DVDVTLPEAKAEVK
+2668 
-2682 LRDVEIEK
+2682 
-2690 PCVEVEIEAP
+2690 
-2700 EIKTETKGKKG
+2700 
-2711 SPSKFKMP
+2711 
-2719 TFQIPKFGVGVT
+2719 
-2731 SATAEVPDM
+2731 
-2740 DKGIKIDGADI
+2740 
-2751 KIPEEVL
+2751 
-2758 EVGVAAPSTELKEP
+2758 
-2772 SISLKTSGYEHEGKG
+2772 
-2787 SKFKLPSLG
+2787 
-2796 LSVPQAKGPDINL
+2796 
-2809 SLSEKD
+2809 
-2815 VDITLPEAKAEVKLP
+2815 
-2830 DVEVEKPSV
+2830 
-2839 EVEIEAPEIK
+2839 
-2849 IETKGK
+2849 
-2855 KGSPSKFKM
+2855 
-2864 PTFQLPKFGV
+2864 
-2874 GVTSATAEVPDMDKG
+2874 
-2889 IKIDGADIEIPEE
+2889 
-2902 VLEVN
+2902 
-2907 IAAPS
+2907 
-2912 TELKEPSI
+2912 
-2920 SLKTTSLGLS
+2920 
-2930 VAKTKG
+2930 
-2936 PDIDLSLTKKD
+2936 
-2947 VDAALPEAKAEIKL
+2947 
-2961 PDVEVEKPS
+2961 
-2970 VEIEAP
+2970 
-2976 EFKVETKDKKGSP
+2976 
-2989 SKFKM
+2989 
-2994 PTFKLPRFGIG
+2994 
-3005 IPSGTA
+3005 
-3011 KVSDLDTDVKVDGAD
+3011 
-3026 ISIPEEVL
+3026 
-3034 EVNIAAPSTEFK
+3034 
-3046 EPSLTLK
+3046 
-3053 TAGAEH
+3053 
-3059 EGKGSK
+3059 
-3065 FKLPSL
+3065 
-3071 GLSVPQAK
+3071 
-3079 GPDIDLS
+3079 
-3086 LSKKDVDVTLPEAK
+3086 
-3100 AEVKLRDVEI
+3100 
-3110 EKPCVEVEIEAPEI
+3110 
-3124 KTETKGKKGSPSK
+3124 
-3137 FKMPT
+3137 
-3142 FQIPKFGVGVTSATA
+3142 
-3157 EVPDM
+3157 
-3162 DKGIKIDGAD
+3162 
-3172 IKIPE
+3172 
-3177 EVLEVGVAAPS
+3177 
-3188 TELKEPSISLKTS
+3188 
-3201 GYEHEGKGSK
+3201 
-3211 FKLPSLGLSV
+3211 
-3221 PQAKGPDI
+3221 
-3229 NLSLSKKDV
+3229 
-3238 NITLPEAKAEVKLPD
+3238 
-3253 VEVEKPSVEVEI
+3253 
-3265 EAPEIK
+3265 
-3271 IETKGKK
+3271 
-3278 GSPSKFK
+3278 
-3285 MPTFQLPKFGV
+3285 
-3296 GVTSSTAEV
+3296 
-3305 PDMDKG
+3305 
-3311 IKIDGADIE
+3311 
-3320 IPEEVL
+3320 
-3326 EVNIAAPSTELK
+3326 
-3338 EPSISLKTSGY
+3338 
-3349 EHECNSRGTG
+3349 
-3359 YGQRHKIDGADIE
+3359 
-3372 IPEEVLEVNIAAPST
+3372 
-3387 ELKEPS
+3387 
-3393 ISLKTSGSEH
+3393 
-3403 EGKGSKFKLPSLGLS
+3403 
-3418 VPKTKGPDIDLSLS
+3418 
-3432 KKDVDAALPEAK
+3432 
-3444 AEIKLPDVEV
+3444 
-3454 EKPSVE
+3454 
-3460 VEIEAPEFK
+3460 
-3469 VETKD
+3469 
-3474 KKGSPSKF
+3474 
-3482 KMPTFRLP
+3482 
-3490 RFGIGIPSAT
+3490 
-3500 AKVPDLDTDV
+3500 
-3510 KVDGGDMSI
+3510 
-3519 PEEVL
+3519 
-3524 KVNIA
+3524 
-3529 APSTEFKEPSLTL
+3529 
-3542 KTTGAEH
+3542 
-3549 EGKGSKFKLPS
+3549 
-3560 LGLSVPQA
+3560 
-3568 KGPDINLSLSKKDV
+3568 
-3582 DVTLP
+3582 
-3587 EAKAEVKLRDVEIE
+3587 
-3601 KPCVE
+3601 
-3606 VEIEAPEIKIETK
+3606 
-3619 GKKGSPSKF
+3619 
-3628 KMPTFQI
+3628 
-3635 PKFGVGV
+3635 
-3642 TSATA
+3642 
-3647 EVPDMDKGIKID
+3647 
-3659 GADIEIPEEVLEVGV
+3659 ADIEIPEEVLEVGV

-3715 GPDIDLSLTK
+3715 GPDIDLSLSK
-3725 KDVDAA
+3725 KDVDVT
-3731 LPEAKAEIKLPDVE
+3731 LPEAKAEVTLPDVE
-3745 VEKPSVEIEAPEF
+3745 VEKPSVEVEIEAPEF

-3769 SKFKMPTFKLPR
+3769 SKFKMPTFKLPK
-3781 FGIGIPSG
+3781 FGIGIPSA

-3804 GDISIPEEVLE
+3804 ADISIPEEVLE
-3815 VNIAAPSTEFKEPSL
+3815 VNIAAPSTELKEPSL
-3830 TLKTAGAE
+3830 TLKTTGAE

-3870 DVDVTLPEA
+3870 DVDVTLPEG

-3884 LRDVE
+3884 LPDVE
-3889 IEKPCVEV
+3889 IEKPSVEV
-3897 EIEAPEIKTE
+3897 EIEAPEIKIE

-3918 KMPTFQIPKFGVGV
+3918 KMPTFQLPKFGVGV
-3932 TSATAEV
+3932 TSSTAG
-3939 PDMDKGI
+3939 M
-3946 KIDGADIKI
+3946 KIDGADIEI
-3955 PEEVLEVGVA
+3955 PEEVLEVNIA

-3977 LKTSGYEHEV
+3977 LKTSGSEHEG
-3987 KGSKFTLPSLGLSVP
+3987 KGSKFKLPSLGLSVP
-4002 KTKGPDIDLSLS
+4002 QTKGPDIDLSLS
-4014 KKDVHVTLPEAKA
+4014 KKDVDVTLPEARA
-4027 EVKLPDVEVE
+4027 EVTLPDVEVE

-4071 PRFGIGIPSGTAKV
+4071 PKFGIGIPSATAKV
-4085 SDLDTDVKVDGAD
+4085 PDLDTDVKIDGAD

-4111 APSTEFKEPSLTLKT
+4111 APSTELKEPSLTLKT
-4126 AGAEHE
+4126 TGAEHEVKGSKFKLPSLGLSVPQAKGPDIDLSLSKKDVDVTLPEGKAEVKLPDVEIEKPSVEVEIEAPEIKIETKGKKGSPSKFKMPTFQLPKFGVGVTSATAKVPDMDKGTKIHGADIEIPEEVLEVGVAAPSTELKEPSISLKTSGSEHEGKGSKFKLPSLGLSVPQTKGTDIDLSLSKKDVDVTLPEAKAEVTLPDVEVEKPSVEVEIEAPEFKVETKDKKGSPSKFKMPTFKLPKFGIGIPSATAKVPDLDTDVKVDGADVSIPEEVLEVNIAAPSTELKEPSLTLKTTGAEHEGKGSKFKLPSLGLSVPQAKGPDIDLSLSKKDVDVTLPEGKAEVKLSDVEIEKPSVEVEIEAPEIKIETKGKKGSPSKFKMPTFQLPKFGVGVTSSTAGMKIDGADIEIPEEVLEVGIAAPSTELKEPSISLKTSGSEHE

-4169 EAKAEVKLP
+4169 EAKA
-4178 DVEIEKPSVE
+4178 
-4188 VGIEAPEIKIETK
+4188 
-4201 GKKGSPSKFKMPTFQ
+4201 
-4216 IPKFGVGVTSSTAEA
+4216 
-4231 PDMDKGMKIDG
+4231 
-4242 ADIEIPEEVL
+4242 
-4252 EVGVAVPSTELKEPS
+4252 
-4267 ISLKTSGY
+4267 
-4275 EHEVKGSKFK
+4275 
-4285 LPSLGLS
+4285 
-4292 FPQTKGPD
+4292 
-4300 IDLSLSKKDVDVT
+4300 
-4313 VPKAKADKAGK
+4313 DKAGK
-4324 APEEDISIDVPGVDV
+4324 VPEEDINIDVPRVDV
-4339 ILPEVKTDVHLPDT
+4339 ILPEVKTDVYLPDT

-4360 IIIEGG
+4360 ITIEGG

-4400 LPKTDVIF
+4400 LPKTDVIL

-4417 DNEFSME
+4417 DNEFSMG

-4433 IDAAPGIDSEGLAV
+4433 IDAAPGIDSEGVAV
-4447 DVKAKGGEISGSKF
+4447 DVKAKGAEVSGSKF
-4461 KMPNLAISMTKVKSP
+4461 KMPNLAISMAKVKSP

-4510 STSLPETPTNEA
+4510 SISLPEAPTIEA

-4558 SISSKTEVCLAEA
+4558 IISSKTEVCLVEA

-4577 MEEPPAEET
+4577 MDEPPAEET
-4586 ETNLKKPKFSLP
+4586 ETNLKKTKFSLP

-4612 SDELPQADVSVS
+4612 RDELPQADVSVS

-4632 PEMEIKAPEK
+4632 PEMEIKAPEQ

-4650 KFPNLGIVQTKPKG
+4650 KFPKLGIVQTKAKG

-4672 INNVDSKRPEI
+4672 IKNVDSKWPEI
-4683 KAEVKISEEV
+4683 KAEVKISEEEV

-4711 KDAEGSPLKEK
+4711 KDAGGSPLKQK
-4722 ISPLKMPKFSSASFD
+4722 MSPLKMPKFSSASSD

-4745 GKVIDIHGSKPKED
+4745 GKVIDIHGSKLKED
-4759 ISVTDKDSI
+4759 ISATDKDLT

-4774 YSKGIISE
+4774 DSKGIISE
-4782 SETPKTETDVVG
+4782 SETPKTEIDVVG

-4822 LPAEI
+4822 LPADI

-4855 EILKTIDVEFD
+4855 KILKTIDVEFD

-4875 NLVVSKEVQEIG
+4875 DLVVSKEVQEIG

-4896 KEKGTST
+4896 KEKGAST
-4903 IQDISKSPERTG
+4903 IQDISKTPERTG

-4927 SEAPSAPEK
+4927 SEATSAPEK
-4936 CEQKDEKSPVG
+4936 SEQKDEKSPVG
-4947 GMGDEEIS
+4947 GTGDEEIS

-4997 ATELEETHSNIF
+4997 ATGLEETHSNIF

-5044 LESRKLHVITTNI
+5044 LESGKLHVITTNI

-5070 DIEAELAEGLPLKSE
+5070 DIEAELAGGLPLKSE
-5085 ANETTSWTVEG
+5085 ANETTSWTVED

-5103 VFERHLVTKTST
+5103 VFERHLMTKTSS
-5115 ERSESRETIVITK
+5115 ERGESRETIVITK

>member
-363 QLEETNLTVREAQPI
+363 QLEEANLTVREAQPI

-395 LTVALADQ
+395 LTVALGDQ
-403 ESPSLIKSPEGK
+403 ESRSLIKSPEGK

-475 TEDPA
+475 TE
-480 LYAKVEHDLSD
+480 
-491 VAVSQ
+491 
-496 KNPQKSEAKRQKGKE
+496 E

-525 KLTKLSWGDVGAEE
+525 KLTKLSLGDVGAEE

-567 AKRGHNKRR
+567 GMEDKSVKTRAKRIKEPKVNYTGQNGEFQAETVQLSIDVDSVKEAVSKLPGYKLPKVDTSGMPIPEEITVIDANAQRISVKTPTKVVDTKTKHGASLTKFDTTSSLEISKTTVKLSQITTGQLTSEDLLTETTVKTYKEHETKKKQSSKEIKTGTYKREDIIIPGKESLEKVSSLQAHVADETR
-576 KAEFLREVTT
+576 GTEGINSEYESDKKSKKAKMTVPSFGIAKPDIRIPNIGIVLPKQNIFQQKGDTTKGEKAEFLREVTT

-1278 PSKFKMPPF
+1278 PSKFKMPTF

-1423 PTFKLPKFGARD
+1423 PTFKLPRFGIGIPSGTAKVPDLDTDVKVEGADISIPKEVLEVNIAAPSTELKEPSLTLKTTGAEHEGKGSKFKLPSLGLSVPQAKGPDINLSLSKKDVDITLPEAKAEVKLPDVEIEKPSVEVEIEAPEIKIETKGKKGSPSKFKMPTFQLPKFGVGV

-1449 KIDGGDISIPEEV
+1449 KIDGADIEIPEEV

-1472 EFKEPSLTLKTTGAE
+1472 ELKEPSISLKTSGSE
-1487 REGKGSKF
+1487 HEGKGSKF

-1500 GLSVPETKVPDI
+1500 GLSVTKTKGPDI
-1512 DLSLSKKDVDVTYPE
+1512 DLSLSKKDVDAALPE
-1527 AKAEA
+1527 AKAEI
-1532 KLPDFEVEKPSV
+1532 KLPDVEVEKPSV
-1544 EVETEAPEF
+1544 EVEIEAPEF

-1574 PKFGIGIPSATAK
+1574 PRFGIGIPSATAKVPDLDTDVKVDGGDMSIPEEVLKVNIAAPSTEFKEPSLTLKTTGAEHEGKGSKFKLPSLGLSVPQAKGPDINLSLSKKDVDVTLPEAKAEVKLRDVEIEKPSVEVEIEAPEIKIETKGKKGSPSKFKMPTFQIPKFGVGVTSATAEVPDMDKGIKIDGADIEIPEEVLEVGVAAPSTELKEPSISLKTSGSEHEGKGSKFKLPSLGLSVTKTKGPDIDLSLTKKDVDAALPEAKAEVKLPDVEVEKPSVEIEAPEFKVETKDKKGSPSKFKMPTFKLPRFGIGIPSGTAK

-1657 IDLSLSE
+1657 IDLSLSK
-1664 KDVEVTLPEANAEVK
+1664 KDVDVTLPEAKAEVK

-1685 EKSSVEVEI
+1685 EKPCVEVEI
-1694 EAPEIKIETK
+1694 EAPEIKTETK
-1704 GKKGSPSK
+1704 RKKESPSK

-1717 FQLPKFGVGIT
+1717 FQI
-1728 STTAEVPDME
+1728 
-1738 KGIKIDGADI
+1738 
-1748 EIPEEVL
+1748 
-1755 EVNIAAPSTEFKE
+1755 
-1768 PSLTLKTAG
+1768 
-1777 AEHEVKG
+1777 
-1784 SKFKLPSLGLSV
+1784 
-1796 PKTKGSDI
+1796 
-1804 DLSLS
+1804 
-1809 KKDVK
+1809 
-1814 VTLQEDK
+1814 
-1821 AEVKLPDVE
+1821 
-1830 VEKPSVE
+1830 
-1837 VEIEAPEIKIETKG
+1837 
-1851 KKGSPSKF
+1851 
-1859 KMPTFQFPKFGVG
+1859 PKFGVG

-1892 DIKIPEEVLEV
+1892 DTKIPEEVLEV
-1903 GVAAPSTELKEP
+1903 GVATPSTELKEP

-1922 GYEHEVKG
+1922 GYEHEV
-1930 SKFTL
+1930 
-1935 PSLGL
+1935 
-1940 SVPKTKGPDIDLSLS
+1940 
-1955 KKDVHVTLPE
+1955 
-1965 AKAEV
+1965 
-1970 KLPDVE
+1970 
-1976 VEKPSVEVEI
+1976 
-1986 EAPEF
+1986 
-1991 KVETK
+1991 
-1996 DKKGSPSKFKMP
+1996 
-2008 TFKLP
+2008 
-2013 RFGIGIPSGT
+2013 
-2023 AKVPDLD
+2023 
-2030 TDVKVEGADISI
+2030 
-2042 PKEVLEVN
+2042 
-2050 IAAPSTEFKEP
+2050 
-2061 SLTLKTTGAEHE
+2061 
-2073 GKGSKF
+2073 KGSKF

-2099 LSEKDVDITLPEAKA
+2099 LSKKDVDITLPEAKA

-2442 FKMPTFQLPKFG
+2442 FKMPTFQ
-2454 VGVTSATA
+2454 
-2462 EVPDMDKGIK
+2462 
-2472 IDGADIKI
+2472 
-2480 PEEVLEVGV
+2480 
-2489 AAPSTELKEPSISL
+2489 
-2503 KTSGSEHEGK
+2503 
-2513 GSKFK
+2513 
-2518 LPSLGLSVPKTKGP
+2518 
-2532 DIDLSLTKKDVDAAL
+2532 
-2547 PEAKAEVK
+2547 
-2555 LPDVEVEK
+2555 
-2563 PSVEIEAPEFKVET
+2563 
-2577 KDKKDHH
+2577 
-2584 QNLRSKVPDLDTDV
+2584 
-2598 KVDGGDISIPEEV
+2598 
-2611 LEVNIAAPSTEFK
+2611 
-2624 EPSLTLKTAG
+2624 
-2634 AEHEGKGSKFKL
+2634 
-2646 PSLGLSVPQAKGPD
+2646 
-2660 IDLSLSKK
+2660 
-2668 DVDVTLPEAKAEVK
+2668 
-2682 LRDVEIEK
+2682 
-2690 PCVEVEIEAP
+2690 
-2700 EIKTETKGKKG
+2700 
-2711 SPSKFKMP
+2711 
-2719 TFQIPKFGVGVT
+2719 
-2731 SATAEVPDM
+2731 
-2740 DKGIKIDGADI
+2740 
-2751 KIPEEVL
+2751 
-2758 EVGVAAPSTELKEP
+2758 
-2772 SISLKTSGYEHEGKG
+2772 
-2787 SKFKLPSLG
+2787 
-2796 LSVPQAKGPDINL
+2796 
-2809 SLSEKD
+2809 
-2815 VDITLPEAKAEVKLP
+2815 
-2830 DVEVEKPSV
+2830 
-2839 EVEIEAPEIK
+2839 
-2849 IETKGK
+2849 
-2855 KGSPSKFKM
+2855 
-2864 PTFQLPKFGV
+2864 
-2874 GVTSATAEVPDMDKG
+2874 
-2889 IKIDGADIEIPEE
+2889 
-2902 VLEVN
+2902 
-2907 IAAPS
+2907 
-2912 TELKEPSI
+2912 
-2920 SLKTTSLGLS
+2920 
-2930 VAKTKG
+2930 
-2936 PDIDLSLTKKD
+2936 
-2947 VDAALPEAKAEIKL
+2947 
-2961 PDVEVEKPS
+2961 
-2970 VEIEAP
+2970 
-2976 EFKVETKDKKGSP
+2976 
-2989 SKFKM
+2989 
-2994 PTFKLPRFGIG
+2994 
-3005 IPSGTA
+3005 
-3011 KVSDLDTDVKVDGAD
+3011 
-3026 ISIPEEVL
+3026 
-3034 EVNIAAPSTEFK
+3034 
-3046 EPSLTLK
+3046 
-3053 TAGAEH
+3053 
-3059 EGKGSK
+3059 
-3065 FKLPSL
+3065 
-3071 GLSVPQAK
+3071 
-3079 GPDIDLS
+3079 
-3086 LSKKDVDVTLPEAK
+3086 
-3100 AEVKLRDVEI
+3100 
-3110 EKPCVEVEIEAPEI
+3110 
-3124 KTETKGKKGSPSK
+3124 
-3137 FKMPT
+3137 
-3142 FQIPKFGVGVTSATA
+3142 
-3157 EVPDM
+3157 
-3162 DKGIKIDGAD
+3162 
-3172 IKIPE
+3172 
-3177 EVLEVGVAAPS
+3177 
-3188 TELKEPSISLKTS
+3188 
-3201 GYEHEGKGSK
+3201 
-3211 FKLPSLGLSV
+3211 
-3221 PQAKGPDI
+3221 
-3229 NLSLSKKDV
+3229 
-3238 NITLPEAKAEVKLPD
+3238 
-3253 VEVEKPSVEVEI
+3253 
-3265 EAPEIK
+3265 
-3271 IETKGKK
+3271 
-3278 GSPSKFK
+3278 
-3285 MPTFQLPKFGV
+3285 
-3296 GVTSSTAEV
+3296 
-3305 PDMDKG
+3305 
-3311 IKIDGADIE
+3311 
-3320 IPEEVL
+3320 
-3326 EVNIAAPSTELK
+3326 
-3338 EPSISLKTSGY
+3338 
-3349 EHECNSRGTG
+3349 
-3359 YGQRHKIDGADIE
+3359 
-3372 IPEEVLEVNIAAPST
+3372 
-3387 ELKEPS
+3387 
-3393 ISLKTSGSEH
+3393 
-3403 EGKGSKFKLPSLGLS
+3403 
-3418 VPKTKGPDIDLSLS
+3418 
-3432 KKDVDAALPEAK
+3432 
-3444 AEIKLPDVEV
+3444 
-3454 EKPSVE
+3454 
-3460 VEIEAPEFK
+3460 
-3469 VETKD
+3469 
-3474 KKGSPSKF
+3474 
-3482 KMPTFRLP
+3482 
-3490 RFGIGIPSAT
+3490 
-3500 AKVPDLDTDV
+3500 
-3510 KVDGGDMSI
+3510 
-3519 PEEVL
+3519 
-3524 KVNIA
+3524 
-3529 APSTEFKEPSLTL
+3529 
-3542 KTTGAEH
+3542 
-3549 EGKGSKFKLPS
+3549 
-3560 LGLSVPQA
+3560 
-3568 KGPDINLSLSKKDV
+3568 
-3582 DVTLP
+3582 
-3587 EAKAEVKLRDVEIE
+3587 
-3601 KPCVE
+3601 
-3606 VEIEAPEIKIETK
+3606 
-3619 GKKGSPSKF
+3619 
-3628 KMPTFQI
+3628 I

-3674 AAPSTELKEPSIS
+3674 AALSTELKEPSIS

-3708 LSVPKTK
+3708 LSVAKTK
-3715 GPDIDLSLTK
+3715 GPDIDLSLSK

-3731 LPEAKAEIKLPDVE
+3731 LPEAKAEVKLPDVE

-3859 GPDIDLSLSKK
+3859 GPDIDLSLSEK
-3870 DVDVTLPEA
+3870 DVEVTLPEA
-3879 KAEVK
+3879 NAEVK

-3889 IEKPCVEV
+3889 IEKSSVEV

-3987 KGSKFTLPSLGLSVP
+3987 KGSKFTLPSLGLSVA

-4037 KPSVEVEIEA
+4037 KPSVEVETEA

-4071 PRFGIGIPSGTAKV
+4071 PKFGIGIPSGTAKV
-4085 SDLDTDVKVDGAD
+4085 PDLDTDVKVDGGD

-4461 KMPNLAISMTKVKSP
+4461 KMANLAISMTKVKSP

-4510 STSLPETPTNEA
+4510 STSLPETPTIEA

-4558 SISSKTEVCLAEA
+4558 IISSKTEVCLAEA

-4896 KEKGTST
+4896 KEKGAST

>member
-363 QLEETNLTVREAQPI
+363 QLEEANLTVREAQPI

-395 LTVALADQ
+395 LTVALGDQ
-403 ESPSLIKSPEGK
+403 ESRSLIKSPEGK

-475 TEDPA
+475 TE
-480 LYAKVEHDLSD
+480 
-491 VAVSQ
+491 
-496 KNPQKSEAKRQKGKE
+496 E

-525 KLTKLSWGDVGAEE
+525 KLTKLSLGDVGAEE

-567 AKRGHNKRR
+567 GMEDKSVKTRAKRIKEPKVNYTGQNGEFQAETVQLSIDVDSVKEAVSKLPGYKLPKVDTSGMPIPEEITVIDANAQRISVKTPTKVVDTKTKHGASLTKFDTTSSLEISKTTVKLSQITTGQLTSEDLLTETTVKTYKEHETKKKQSSKEIKTGTYKREDIIIPGKESLEKVSSLQAHVADETR
-576 KAEFLREVTT
+576 GTEGINSEYESDKKSKKAKMTVPSFGIAKPDIRIPNIGIVLPKQNIFQQKGDTTKGEKAEFLREVTT

-1278 PSKFKMPPF
+1278 PSKFKMPTF

-1512 DLSLSKKDVDVTYPE
+1512 DLSLS
-1527 AKAEA
+1527 
-1532 KLPDFEVEKPSV
+1532 
-1544 EVETEAPEF
+1544 
-1553 KVETK
+1553 
-1558 DKKGSPS
+1558 
-1565 KFKMPTFKL
+1565 
-1574 PKFGIGIPSATAK
+1574 
-1587 VPDLDTDVKVDGG
+1587 
-1600 DISIPEEVLEV
+1600 
-1611 NIAAPSTEFK
+1611 
-1621 EPSLTLKTAGAEHE
+1621 
-1635 GKGSKFKLPSL
+1635 
-1646 GLSVPQAKGPD
+1646 
-1657 IDLSLSE
+1657 E

-1704 GKKGSPSK
+1704 GKKGSPLK

-1728 STTAEVPDME
+1728 STTAEVPDMD

-1768 PSLTLKTAG
+1768 PSLTLKTTG
-1777 AEHEVKG
+1777 AEHEGKG

-1859 KMPTFQFPKFGVG
+1859 KMPTFQIPKFGVG

-1922 GYEHEVKG
+1922 GYEHEGKG

-1940 SVPKTKGPDIDLSLS
+1940 SVPETKVPDIDLSLS
-1955 KKDVHVTLPE
+1955 KKDVDVTYPE
-1965 AKAEV
+1965 AKAEA
-1970 KLPDVE
+1970 KLPDFE
-1976 VEKPSVEVEI
+1976 VEKPSVEVET

-2050 IAAPSTEFKEP
+2050 IAAPSTELKEPSLTLKTTGAEHEGKGSKFKLPSLGLSVPQAKGPDINLSLSKKDVDITLPEAKAEVKLPDVEIEKPSVEVEIEAPEIKIETKGKKGSPSKFKMPTFQLPKFGVGVTSATAEVPDMDKGIKIDGADIEIPEEVLEVNIAAPSTELKEPSISLKTSGSEHEGKGSKFKLPSLGLSVTKTKGPDIDLSLSKKDVDAALPEAKAEIKLPDVEVEKPSVEVEIEAPEFKVETKDKKGSPSKFKMPTFKLPRFGIGIPSATAKVPDLDTDVKVDGGDMSIPEEVLKVNIAAPSTEFKEP

-2099 LSEKDVDITLPEAKA
+2099 LSKKDVDVTLPEAKAEVKLRDVEIEKPSVEVEIEAPEIKIETKGKKGSPSKFKMPTFQIPKFGVGVTSATAEVPDMDKGIKIDGADIEIPEEVLEVGVAAPSTELKEPSISLKTSGSEHEGKGSKFKLPSLGLSVTKTKGPDIDLSLTKKDVDAALPEAKAEVKLPDVEVEKPSVEIEAPEFKVETKDKKGSPSKFKMPTFKLPRFGIGIPSGTAKVPDLDTDVKVDGGDISIPEEVLEVNIAAPSTEFKEPSLTLKTAGAEHEGKGSKFKLPSLGLSVPQAKGPDIDLSLSKKDVDVTLPEAKAEVKLRDVEIEKPCVEVEIEAPEIKTETKRKKESPSKFKMPTFQIPKFGVGVTSATAEVPDMDKGIKIDGADTKIPEEVLEVGVATPSTELKEPSISLKTSGYEHEVKGSKFKLPSLGLSVPQAKGPDINLSLSKKDVDITLPEAKA

-2442 FKMPTFQLPKFG
+2442 FKMPTFQ
-2454 VGVTSATA
+2454 
-2462 EVPDMDKGIK
+2462 
-2472 IDGADIKI
+2472 
-2480 PEEVLEVGV
+2480 
-2489 AAPSTELKEPSISL
+2489 
-2503 KTSGSEHEGK
+2503 
-2513 GSKFK
+2513 
-2518 LPSLGLSVPKTKGP
+2518 
-2532 DIDLSLTKKDVDAAL
+2532 
-2547 PEAKAEVK
+2547 
-2555 LPDVEVEK
+2555 
-2563 PSVEIEAPEFKVET
+2563 
-2577 KDKKDHH
+2577 
-2584 QNLRSKVPDLDTDV
+2584 
-2598 KVDGGDISIPEEV
+2598 
-2611 LEVNIAAPSTEFK
+2611 
-2624 EPSLTLKTAG
+2624 
-2634 AEHEGKGSKFKL
+2634 
-2646 PSLGLSVPQAKGPD
+2646 
-2660 IDLSLSKK
+2660 
-2668 DVDVTLPEAKAEVK
+2668 
-2682 LRDVEIEK
+2682 
-2690 PCVEVEIEAP
+2690 
-2700 EIKTETKGKKG
+2700 
-2711 SPSKFKMP
+2711 
-2719 TFQIPKFGVGVT
+2719 
-2731 SATAEVPDM
+2731 
-2740 DKGIKIDGADI
+2740 
-2751 KIPEEVL
+2751 
-2758 EVGVAAPSTELKEP
+2758 
-2772 SISLKTSGYEHEGKG
+2772 
-2787 SKFKLPSLG
+2787 
-2796 LSVPQAKGPDINL
+2796 
-2809 SLSEKD
+2809 
-2815 VDITLPEAKAEVKLP
+2815 
-2830 DVEVEKPSV
+2830 
-2839 EVEIEAPEIK
+2839 
-2849 IETKGK
+2849 
-2855 KGSPSKFKM
+2855 
-2864 PTFQLPKFGV
+2864 
-2874 GVTSATAEVPDMDKG
+2874 
-2889 IKIDGADIEIPEE
+2889 
-2902 VLEVN
+2902 
-2907 IAAPS
+2907 
-2912 TELKEPSI
+2912 
-2920 SLKTTSLGLS
+2920 
-2930 VAKTKG
+2930 
-2936 PDIDLSLTKKD
+2936 
-2947 VDAALPEAKAEIKL
+2947 
-2961 PDVEVEKPS
+2961 
-2970 VEIEAP
+2970 
-2976 EFKVETKDKKGSP
+2976 
-2989 SKFKM
+2989 
-2994 PTFKLPRFGIG
+2994 
-3005 IPSGTA
+3005 
-3011 KVSDLDTDVKVDGAD
+3011 
-3026 ISIPEEVL
+3026 
-3034 EVNIAAPSTEFK
+3034 
-3046 EPSLTLK
+3046 
-3053 TAGAEH
+3053 
-3059 EGKGSK
+3059 
-3065 FKLPSL
+3065 
-3071 GLSVPQAK
+3071 
-3079 GPDIDLS
+3079 
-3086 LSKKDVDVTLPEAK
+3086 
-3100 AEVKLRDVEI
+3100 
-3110 EKPCVEVEIEAPEI
+3110 
-3124 KTETKGKKGSPSK
+3124 
-3137 FKMPT
+3137 
-3142 FQIPKFGVGVTSATA
+3142 
-3157 EVPDM
+3157 
-3162 DKGIKIDGAD
+3162 
-3172 IKIPE
+3172 
-3177 EVLEVGVAAPS
+3177 
-3188 TELKEPSISLKTS
+3188 
-3201 GYEHEGKGSK
+3201 
-3211 FKLPSLGLSV
+3211 
-3221 PQAKGPDI
+3221 
-3229 NLSLSKKDV
+3229 
-3238 NITLPEAKAEVKLPD
+3238 
-3253 VEVEKPSVEVEI
+3253 
-3265 EAPEIK
+3265 
-3271 IETKGKK
+3271 
-3278 GSPSKFK
+3278 
-3285 MPTFQLPKFGV
+3285 
-3296 GVTSSTAEV
+3296 
-3305 PDMDKG
+3305 
-3311 IKIDGADIE
+3311 
-3320 IPEEVL
+3320 
-3326 EVNIAAPSTELK
+3326 
-3338 EPSISLKTSGY
+3338 
-3349 EHECNSRGTG
+3349 
-3359 YGQRHKIDGADIE
+3359 
-3372 IPEEVLEVNIAAPST
+3372 
-3387 ELKEPS
+3387 
-3393 ISLKTSGSEH
+3393 
-3403 EGKGSKFKLPSLGLS
+3403 
-3418 VPKTKGPDIDLSLS
+3418 
-3432 KKDVDAALPEAK
+3432 
-3444 AEIKLPDVEV
+3444 
-3454 EKPSVE
+3454 
-3460 VEIEAPEFK
+3460 
-3469 VETKD
+3469 
-3474 KKGSPSKF
+3474 
-3482 KMPTFRLP
+3482 
-3490 RFGIGIPSAT
+3490 
-3500 AKVPDLDTDV
+3500 
-3510 KVDGGDMSI
+3510 
-3519 PEEVL
+3519 
-3524 KVNIA
+3524 
-3529 APSTEFKEPSLTL
+3529 
-3542 KTTGAEH
+3542 
-3549 EGKGSKFKLPS
+3549 
-3560 LGLSVPQA
+3560 
-3568 KGPDINLSLSKKDV
+3568 
-3582 DVTLP
+3582 
-3587 EAKAEVKLRDVEIE
+3587 
-3601 KPCVE
+3601 
-3606 VEIEAPEIKIETK
+3606 
-3619 GKKGSPSKF
+3619 
-3628 KMPTFQI
+3628 I

-3674 AAPSTELKEPSIS
+3674 AALSTELKEPSIS

-3708 LSVPKTK
+3708 LSVAKTK
-3715 GPDIDLSLTK
+3715 GPDIDLSLSK

-3731 LPEAKAEIKLPDVE
+3731 LPEAKAEVKLPDVE

-3859 GPDIDLSLSKK
+3859 GPDIDLSLSEK
-3870 DVDVTLPEA
+3870 DVEVTLPEA
-3879 KAEVK
+3879 NAEVK

-3889 IEKPCVEV
+3889 IEKSSVEV

-3987 KGSKFTLPSLGLSVP
+3987 KGSKFTLPSLGLSVA

-4037 KPSVEVEIEA
+4037 KPSVEVETEA

-4071 PRFGIGIPSGTAKV
+4071 PKFGIGIPSGTAKV
-4085 SDLDTDVKVDGAD
+4085 PDLDTDVKVDGGD

-4461 KMPNLAISMTKVKSP
+4461 KMANLAISMTKVKSP

-4510 STSLPETPTNEA
+4510 STSLPETPTIEA

-4558 SISSKTEVCLAEA
+4558 IISSKTEVCLAEA

-4896 KEKGTST
+4896 KEKGAST

>member
-1 MCDCFHLA
+1 
-9 FPNWHAASSGTR
+9 
-21 PGRRL
+21 
-26 QGPEPATEDSM
+26 
-37 CDEPSQFAESERPR
+37 
-51 PQGSSPV
+51 
-58 EEYPE
+58 
-63 TEKYSDSDKECEA
+63 
-76 EHDPRHKGGTGKK
+76 
-89 TKKSGLGSMFE
+89 MFE

-231 KRRGEARISW
+231 KRCGEARISW

-363 QLEETNLTVREAQPI
+363 QLEETSLTVREAQPI

-403 ESPSLIKSPEGK
+403 ESPSHIKSPEGK

-440 AKSSP
+440 PKSSP

-463 EKSDLIPNFESH
+463 EKSDLIPKFESH

-496 KNPQKSEAKRQKGKE
+496 KYPQKSEAKRQKGKE
-511 IQEKHEDRRTGETV
+511 IQEKQEDRRTGETV
-525 KLTKLSWGDVGAEE
+525 KLPKLGLGDVGAEE
-539 ITDDPYKRL
+539 ITDDPYERL

-567 AKRGHNKRR
+567 GMEDKSVKTRAKRIKEPKVNYTGQNGEFQAETVQLSIDVDSVKEAVSKLPGYKLPKVDTSGMPIPEEITVIDANAQRISVKTPTKVVDTKTKHGASLTKFDTTSSLEISKTTVKLPQITTGQLTSEDLLTETTVKTEKEHETKKKQSSKEIKTGTYKREDIIIPGKESLEKVSSHQAHEADDTR
-576 KAEFLREVTT
+576 GTEGIKSEYESDKKSKKAKMTMPSFGIAKPDIRIPDIGIVLPKQNIFQQKGDTAKGEKAEFLQEVMT
-586 SKDEIKKEKGQ
+586 SKDEIKKDKGQ
-597 SEGVV
+597 TEGVV

-625 KDNGIRLT
+625 KDNGTRLT
-633 GFDVNLESKTNV
+633 GFDVNLESKPNV
-645 DISLAKSAET
+645 DISLKEIRKEAKSAKT
-655 EEHAVK
+655 EQHAVK
-661 LPQFGAITTYISVN
+661 LPQFGTITTNISVN

-681 PINTDEAET
+681 PINTDEAAT

-709 SMPRAKGIKTD
+709 SMPRVKGIKMD

-743 DVCIAERIMEAEKYD
+743 DVCTAEQIMEAEKYD
-758 QEIKHPRAEGD
+758 QEIKHPQAEGE

-776 FKMPKL
+776 FKLPKL

-787 KIKGSEFDFSA
+787 KIKGSEFEFSV
-798 SEKNEDMK
+798 SQKNEDMK
-806 LSETKRKVKPS
+806 LSETQRKVKPS
-817 DAEIRAPEM
+817 DAELKETSDGEIRAPEM

-850 GSPVANTSHEVH
+850 GSPMANTSHEAH
-862 DKLKDIEICET
+862 DKSKDIEICET

-900 TVDVKPQTGIKTKI
+900 TVDVKPQTEIKTKI
-914 DVSLGS
+914 DVSLGG
-920 AEAFFPQEKTGDET
+920 AEAFFHQEKTGDEI

-997 TKDNENSLSKFK
+997 TKDNENSLAKFK

-1027 EIPDLD
+1027 EVPDLD

-1043 SIPEQVLEVNIAA
+1043 SIPEEVIEVNIAA
-1056 PSIELKEH
+1056 RSIELKEH

-1078 SVPQTKGPDF
+1078 SVPQTKGQDI
-1088 DLNSSKKS
+1088 DLNSSKKT

-1126 KEKKESL
+1126 KEKESP
-1133 SKVKM
+1133 SKDKM
-1138 PTFHLPKLGIG
+1138 PTFHLPKFGVGIP
-1149 ITSATAKVPDMDKCI
+1149 SATAKVPDMDKGI

-1200 YEHEVKG
+1200 YE
-1207 SKFKLPSLGFSV
+1207 
-1219 HQDKAPDIDLS
+1219 
-1230 SSKQDVHITLPEATA
+1230 
-1245 EVKLHDVEVEKP
+1245 
-1257 SVETEIEA
+1257 
-1265 PEFKVETKDKKGS
+1265 
-1278 PSKFKMPPF
+1278 
-1287 QLPKFGIGITSAT
+1287 
-1300 AEVPDMEKGIKIE
+1300 
-1313 GADIEIPEEV
+1313 
-1323 LEVNIAAPST
+1323 
-1333 ELKELPISLE
+1333 
-1343 TSESEYDGKGSKFK
+1343 Y
-1357 LPSLGLSV
+1357 
-1365 PKRKGPDTD
+1365 
-1374 LSLSKKDVDV
+1374 
-1384 TLPEAKAKVTLP
+1384 
-1396 DMEVETEAPEF
+1396 
-1407 KVETK
+1407 
-1412 DKKGSPSKFKM
+1412 
-1423 PTFKLPKFGARD
+1423 
-1435 TSATAEVP
+1435 
-1443 DMDKGI
+1443 
-1449 KIDGGDISIPEEV
+1449 
-1462 LEVNIAAPST
+1462 
-1472 EFKEPSLTLKTTGAE
+1472 
-1487 REGKGSKF
+1487 
-1495 KLPSL
+1495 
-1500 GLSVPETKVPDI
+1500 
-1512 DLSLSKKDVDVTYPE
+1512 
-1527 AKAEA
+1527 
-1532 KLPDFEVEKPSV
+1532 
-1544 EVETEAPEF
+1544 
-1553 KVETK
+1553 
-1558 DKKGSPS
+1558 
-1565 KFKMPTFKL
+1565 
-1574 PKFGIGIPSATAK
+1574 
-1587 VPDLDTDVKVDGG
+1587 
-1600 DISIPEEVLEV
+1600 
-1611 NIAAPSTEFK
+1611 
-1621 EPSLTLKTAGAEHE
+1621 
-1635 GKGSKFKLPSL
+1635 
-1646 GLSVPQAKGPD
+1646 
-1657 IDLSLSE
+1657 
-1664 KDVEVTLPEANAEVK
+1664 
-1679 LRDVEI
+1679 
-1685 EKSSVEVEI
+1685 
-1694 EAPEIKIETK
+1694 
-1704 GKKGSPSK
+1704 
-1712 FKMPT
+1712 
-1717 FQLPKFGVGIT
+1717 
-1728 STTAEVPDME
+1728 
-1738 KGIKIDGADI
+1738 
-1748 EIPEEVL
+1748 
-1755 EVNIAAPSTEFKE
+1755 
-1768 PSLTLKTAG
+1768 
-1777 AEHEVKG
+1777 
-1784 SKFKLPSLGLSV
+1784 
-1796 PKTKGSDI
+1796 
-1804 DLSLS
+1804 
-1809 KKDVK
+1809 
-1814 VTLQEDK
+1814 
-1821 AEVKLPDVE
+1821 
-1830 VEKPSVE
+1830 
-1837 VEIEAPEIKIETKG
+1837 
-1851 KKGSPSKF
+1851 
-1859 KMPTFQFPKFGVG
+1859 
-1872 VTSATAEVPDMDKGI
+1872 
-1887 KIDGA
+1887 
-1892 DIKIPEEVLEV
+1892 
-1903 GVAAPSTELKEP
+1903 
-1915 SISLKTS
+1915 
-1922 GYEHEVKG
+1922 
-1930 SKFTL
+1930 
-1935 PSLGL
+1935 
-1940 SVPKTKGPDIDLSLS
+1940 
-1955 KKDVHVTLPE
+1955 
-1965 AKAEV
+1965 
-1970 KLPDVE
+1970 
-1976 VEKPSVEVEI
+1976 
-1986 EAPEF
+1986 
-1991 KVETK
+1991 
-1996 DKKGSPSKFKMP
+1996 
-2008 TFKLP
+2008 
-2013 RFGIGIPSGT
+2013 
-2023 AKVPDLD
+2023 
-2030 TDVKVEGADISI
+2030 
-2042 PKEVLEVN
+2042 
-2050 IAAPSTEFKEP
+2050 
-2061 SLTLKTTGAEHE
+2061 
-2073 GKGSKF
+2073 
-2079 KLPSLGLSVPQA
+2079 
-2091 KGPDINLS
+2091 
-2099 LSEKDVDITLPEAKA
+2099 
-2114 EVKLPD
+2114 
-2120 VEVEKPSV
+2120 
-2128 EVEIEAPEIKIETKG
+2128 
-2143 KKGSPSKFKMP
+2143 
-2154 TFQLPKFGV
+2154 
-2163 GVTSAT
+2163 
-2169 AEVPDMDKGIKIDG
+2169 
-2183 ADIEI
+2183 
-2188 PEEVLEVNI
+2188 
-2197 AAPSTELKEPSISLK
+2197 
-2212 TSGSEHEGKGSKFKL
+2212 
-2227 PSLGL
+2227 
-2232 SVTKTK
+2232 
-2238 GPDIDLSLSK
+2238 
-2248 KDVDAALPEAKAE
+2248 
-2261 IKLPDVEV
+2261 
-2269 EKPSVEVEIEAPEFK
+2269 
-2284 VETKDKKGSP
+2284 
-2294 SKFKMPTFKLP
+2294 
-2305 RFGIGIPSATAK
+2305 
-2317 VPDLDTDVK
+2317 
-2326 VDGGDMSIPE
+2326 
-2336 EVLKV
+2336 
-2341 NIAAPSTEF
+2341 
-2350 KEPSLTLKTT
+2350 
-2360 GAEHE
+2360 
-2365 GKGSK
+2365 
-2370 FKLPSLGLSVPQAK
+2370 
-2384 GPDIN
+2384 
-2389 LSLSKKDV
+2389 
-2397 DVTLPEAK
+2397 
-2405 AEVKLRDVEI
+2405 
-2415 EKPSVEVE
+2415 
-2423 IEAPEIKIETKG
+2423 
-2435 KKGSPSK
+2435 
-2442 FKMPTFQLPKFG
+2442 
-2454 VGVTSATA
+2454 
-2462 EVPDMDKGIK
+2462 
-2472 IDGADIKI
+2472 
-2480 PEEVLEVGV
+2480 
-2489 AAPSTELKEPSISL
+2489 
-2503 KTSGSEHEGK
+2503 
-2513 GSKFK
+2513 
-2518 LPSLGLSVPKTKGP
+2518 
-2532 DIDLSLTKKDVDAAL
+2532 
-2547 PEAKAEVK
+2547 
-2555 LPDVEVEK
+2555 
-2563 PSVEIEAPEFKVET
+2563 
-2577 KDKKDHH
+2577 
-2584 QNLRSKVPDLDTDV
+2584 
-2598 KVDGGDISIPEEV
+2598 
-2611 LEVNIAAPSTEFK
+2611 
-2624 EPSLTLKTAG
+2624 
-2634 AEHEGKGSKFKL
+2634 EGKGSKFKL

-2668 DVDVTLPEAKAEVK
+2668 DVDVTLPDAKAEVT
-2682 LRDVEIEK
+2682 L
-2690 PCVEVEIEAP
+2690 PYTEVETEAS
-2700 EIKTETKGKKG
+2700 ETKVETKDKKG
-2711 SPSKFKMP
+2711 SSSKFKMP
-2719 TFQIPKFGVGVT
+2719 TFKLPKFGARST
-2731 SATAEVPDM
+2731 SAKAEVPDM
-2740 DKGIKIDGADI
+2740 DKDVKVDGADI
-2751 KIPEEVL
+2751 CIPEEVL
-2758 EVGVAAPSTELKEP
+2758 EGKIAAPSTELKEP
-2772 SISLKTSGYEHEGKG
+2772 SILMTTTGTEREGKG

-2796 LSVPQAKGPDINL
+2796 LSI
-2809 SLSEKD
+2809 
-2815 VDITLPEAKAEVKLP
+2815 
-2830 DVEVEKPSV
+2830 
-2839 EVEIEAPEIK
+2839 
-2849 IETKGK
+2849 
-2855 KGSPSKFKM
+2855 
-2864 PTFQLPKFGV
+2864 
-2874 GVTSATAEVPDMDKG
+2874 
-2889 IKIDGADIEIPEE
+2889 
-2902 VLEVN
+2902 
-2907 IAAPS
+2907 
-2912 TELKEPSI
+2912 
-2920 SLKTTSLGLS
+2920 
-2930 VAKTKG
+2930 
-2936 PDIDLSLTKKD
+2936 
-2947 VDAALPEAKAEIKL
+2947 
-2961 PDVEVEKPS
+2961 
-2970 VEIEAP
+2970 
-2976 EFKVETKDKKGSP
+2976 
-2989 SKFKM
+2989 
-2994 PTFKLPRFGIG
+2994 
-3005 IPSGTA
+3005 
-3011 KVSDLDTDVKVDGAD
+3011 
-3026 ISIPEEVL
+3026 
-3034 EVNIAAPSTEFK
+3034 
-3046 EPSLTLK
+3046 
-3053 TAGAEH
+3053 
-3059 EGKGSK
+3059 
-3065 FKLPSL
+3065 
-3071 GLSVPQAK
+3071 PQAK

-3086 LSKKDVDVTLPEAK
+3086 LSKKDVD
-3100 AEVKLRDVEI
+3100 
-3110 EKPCVEVEIEAPEI
+3110 
-3124 KTETKGKKGSPSK
+3124 
-3137 FKMPT
+3137 
-3142 FQIPKFGVGVTSATA
+3142 
-3157 EVPDM
+3157 
-3162 DKGIKIDGAD
+3162 
-3172 IKIPE
+3172 
-3177 EVLEVGVAAPS
+3177 
-3188 TELKEPSISLKTS
+3188 
-3201 GYEHEGKGSK
+3201 
-3211 FKLPSLGLSV
+3211 
-3221 PQAKGPDI
+3221 
-3229 NLSLSKKDV
+3229 
-3238 NITLPEAKAEVKLPD
+3238 ITLPEAKAEIRLSD
-3253 VEVEKPSVEVEI
+3253 AEIEKPSVEVEI

-3271 IETKGKK
+3271 VETKEKK

-3285 MPTFQLPKFGV
+3285 MPTFQLPKLGV
-3296 GVTSSTAEV
+3296 DIPSATAKV
-3305 PDMDKG
+3305 PDMEKG
-3311 IKIDGADIE
+3311 IKIEGADI
-3320 IPEEVL
+3320 
-3326 EVNIAAPSTELK
+3326 S
-3338 EPSISLKTSGY
+3338 
-3349 EHECNSRGTG
+3349 
-3359 YGQRHKIDGADIE
+3359 

-3432 KKDVDAALPEAK
+3432 KKDVDVTLPEAKAEVKLPDVEVEKPSVEIEIEASEFKVETKDKKGSPSKFKMPPFQLPKFGIGITSATAEVPDMDKGIKIEGADIEIPEEVLEVNIAAPSTELKEPSISLKTTGYEHEGKGSKFKLPSLGLSVPKTKGPDIDLSLLKKDVDVTLPEAKAKVTLPDMEVETEAPEIKVETKDKKGSPSKFKMPTFKLPIFGARVTSATAEVPDMDKGIKIEGADIEIPEEVLEVNIAAPSTELKEPPISLKTTGYEHEGKGSKFKLPSLGLSVPQTKGPDIDLSLSKTDVDVTFPEAKAEVTLPDVEVEKPSVEVDIEAPEFKVETKDKKGSPSKFKMPTFKLPKFGIGIPSGTAKVPDLDIGIKVEGADVSIPEEVLEVNIAAPSTEFKEPSLTLKTTGAEREGKGSKFKLPSLGLSVPQAKGPDIDLSLSEKDADVTLPEAKAEVKLPHVEIEKPCVEVEIEAPEIKIETKGKKGSPSKFKMPTFQLPKFGVGIPSATAEVLDADKGIKIDGANIEIPEEVLEVNVAAPSTELKEPSISLKTSGSEHEGKGSKFKLPSLGLSVPKTKGPDIDLSLSKKDVDVTLPEAKAEVTLPDVEVEKPSVEVEIEAPEFKVETKDKKGSPSKFKMPTFKLPKFGIGIPSGIAKVPALDTDVKVDGAEEVLDVNIAAPSTEFEEPSLTLKTTGAEHEGKGSKFKLPSLGLSVPQAKGPDIDLSLSKKYVDVALPEAKAEVRLPDVEVEKPCVEVEIEAPEIKIETKGKKGSPSKFKMPTFQLPKFGVGVTSATAEVPDMKKGIKIDGADIEIPEEVLEVNIAAPSTELKEPSISLKTSGYEHEGKGSKFKLPSLGLSVPKTKGPDIDLSLSKKDVDAALPEAK
-3444 AEIKLPDVEV
+3444 AEVTLPGVEVEKPSVETEIEPSEFKVETKDKKGSPSKFKMPTFKLPRFGIGIPSATVKVPDLDTDVKIDGADISIPEEVLEVNIAAPSTEFKEPSLTLKTTGGEHEGKGSKFKLPSLGLSVPQAKGPDIDLSLSKKDVDVTLPDAKVKVKLPDVEIEKPSVEVEIEAPEIKIETKGKKGSPSKFKMPTFQLPKFGVGVTSATAEVPDMKKGMKIDGVDSEIPEEVLEVGAAAPSTELKEPSISLKTSGSEHEGKGSKFKLPSLGLSVPQTKGPDIDLSLSKKDVDVTLPEAKAEVKLPDVEV

-3482 KMPTFRLP
+3482 KMPTFKLP
-3490 RFGIGIPSAT
+3490 KFGIGIPSGI
-3500 AKVPDLDTDV
+3500 AKVPALDTDV
-3510 KVDGGDMSI
+3510 KVDGADISI

-3524 KVNIA
+3524 DVNIA
-3529 APSTEFKEPSLTL
+3529 APSTELEEPSLTL

-3587 EAKAEVKLRDVEIE
+3587 EAKAEVKLPD
-3601 KPCVE
+3601 VE
-3606 VEIEAPEIKIETK
+3606 VEKPSVEVDIEAPEIKIETK

-3628 KMPTFQI
+3628 KMPTFQL

-3647 EVPDMDKGIKID
+3647 EVPDMKKGMKID
-3659 GADIEIPEEVLEVGV
+3659 GVDSEIPEEVLEVNI

-3687 LKTSGSEHEGKGSK
+3687 LKTTGSEHEGKGSK

-3715 GPDIDLSLTK
+3715 GPDIDLSL
-3725 KDVDAA
+3725 
-3731 LPEAKAEIKLPDVE
+3731 
-3745 VEKPSVEIEAPEF
+3745 
-3758 KVETKD
+3758 
-3764 KKGSP
+3764 
-3769 SKFKMPTFKLPR
+3769 
-3781 FGIGIPSG
+3781 
-3789 TAKVPDLDTDVKVDG
+3789 
-3804 GDISIPEEVLE
+3804 
-3815 VNIAAPSTEFKEPSL
+3815 
-3830 TLKTAGAE
+3830 
-3838 HEGKGS
+3838 
-3844 KFKLPSLGLSVPQAK
+3844 
-3859 GPDIDLSLSKK
+3859 SKK

-3879 KAEVK
+3879 KAK
-3884 LRDVE
+3884 
-3889 IEKPCVEV
+3889 
-3897 EIEAPEIKTE
+3897 
-3907 TKGKKGSPSKF
+3907 
-3918 KMPTFQIPKFGVGV
+3918 
-3932 TSATAEV
+3932 
-3939 PDMDKGI
+3939 
-3946 KIDGADIKI
+3946 
-3955 PEEVLEVGVA
+3955 
-3965 APSTELKEPSIS
+3965 
-3977 LKTSGYEHEV
+3977 
-3987 KGSKFTLPSLGLSVP
+3987 
-4002 KTKGPDIDLSLS
+4002 
-4014 KKDVHVTLPEAKA
+4014 
-4027 EVKLPDVEVE
+4027 VKLPDVEVE

-4071 PRFGIGIPSGTAKV
+4071 PRFGIGIPSATAKV
-4085 SDLDTDVKVDGAD
+4085 PDLDTDVKIDGADISIREEVLEVNIAAPSTEFKEPSLTLKTTGGEHEGKGSKFKLPSLGLSVPQAKGPDIDLSLSKKDVDVALPDAKAEVKLPDVEVEKPSVEVDIEAPEIKIETKGKKGSPSKFKMPTFQLPKFGVGVTSATAEVPDMDKGIKIDGGDIEIPEEVLEVNIAAPSTELKEPSISLKTTGSEHEGKGSKFKLPSLGLSVPKTKGPDIDLSLSKKDVAVTLPEAKAEVTLPDVEVEKPSVEVEIEAPEFKVETKDKKGSPSKFKMPTFKLPKFGIGIPSSTAKVPDLDSDVKVDGAD

-4126 AGAEHE
+4126 TGGEHE

-4156 LSLSKKDVDVTLP
+4156 LSISKKDVDVTLP

-4178 DVEIEKPSVE
+4178 DVEVEKPSVE

-4216 IPKFGVGVTSSTAEA
+4216 LPKFGVGVTSATAEA
-4231 PDMDKGMKIDG
+4231 PDMEKGMKIDG

-4252 EVGVAVPSTELKEPS
+4252 EVGVAEPSTELKEPS
-4267 ISLKTSGY
+4267 ISLKTSGS
-4275 EHEVKGSKFK
+4275 EHEGKGSKFK
-4285 LPSLGLS
+4285 LPSLGFS
-4292 FPQTKGPD
+4292 VPQTKGPD

-4313 VPKAKADKAGK
+4313 LPGAKADKAGK
-4324 APEEDISIDVPGVDV
+4324 APEEDINIDVPRVDV

-4360 IIIEGG
+4360 ITIEGG
-4366 TDTNLEAKLKKP
+4366 TDINLEAKLKKP
-4378 RFSLPKFSFSKQSV
+4378 RFSLPKFSLSKQSV

-4400 LPKTDVIF
+4400 LPKTDVIL

-4433 IDAAPGIDSEGLAV
+4433 IDAAPGIDSEGVAV

-4461 KMPNLAISMTKVKSP
+4461 KMPNLAISMAKVKSP

-4510 STSLPETPTNEA
+4510 SISLPETPTIEA

-4558 SISSKTEVCLAEA
+4558 IISSKTEVCLAEA

-4577 MEEPPAEET
+4577 MEEPPAEDT
-4586 ETNLKKPKFSLP
+4586 ETNFKKPKFSLP

-4632 PEMEIKAPEK
+4632 PEMEIKAPEQ

-4650 KFPNLGIVQTKPKG
+4650 KFPKLGIVQTKQKG

-4711 KDAEGSPLKEK
+4711 KDAGGSPLKQK

-4759 ISVTDKDSI
+4759 ISVTDKDLI

-4774 YSKGIISE
+4774 DSKGIISE

-4896 KEKGTST
+4896 KEKGAST

-4915 WFKFPKFGLSSP
+4915 WFKFPKFGLSYP

-4947 GMGDEEIS
+4947 GTGDEEIS

-4997 ATELEETHSNIF
+4997 ATGLEETHSNIF

-5044 LESRKLHVITTNI
+5044 LESGKLHVITTNI

-5103 VFERHLVTKTST
+5103 VFERHLVTKTSS

>member
-363 QLEETNLTVREAQPI
+363 QLEEANLTVREAQPI

-395 LTVALADQ
+395 LTVALGDQ
-403 ESPSLIKSPEGK
+403 ESRSLIKSPEGK

-475 TEDPA
+475 TE
-480 LYAKVEHDLSD
+480 
-491 VAVSQ
+491 
-496 KNPQKSEAKRQKGKE
+496 E

-525 KLTKLSWGDVGAEE
+525 KLTKLSLGDVGAEE

-567 AKRGHNKRR
+567 GMEDKSVKTRAKRIKEPKVNYTGQNGEFQAETVQLSIDVDSVKEAVSKLPGYKLPKVDTSGMPIPEEITVIDANAQRISVKTPTKVVDTKTKHGASLTKFDTTSSLEISKTTVKLSQITTGQLTSEDLLTETTVKTYKEHETKKKQSSKEIKTGTYKREDIIIPGKESLEKVSSLQAHVADETR
-576 KAEFLREVTT
+576 GTEGINSEYESDKKSKKAKMTVPSFGIAKPDIRIPNIGIVLPKQNIFQQKGDTTKGEKAEFLREVTT

-1278 PSKFKMPPF
+1278 PSKFKMPTF

-1423 PTFKLPKFGARD
+1423 PTFKLPRFGIGIPSGTAKVPDLDTDVKVEGADISIPKEVLEVNIAAPSTELKEPSLTLKTTGAEHEGKGSKFKLPSLGLSVPQAKGPDINLSLSKKDVDITLPEAKAEVKLPDVEIEKPSVEVEIEAPEIKIETKGKKGSPSKFKMPTFQLPKFGVGV

-1449 KIDGGDISIPEEV
+1449 KIDGADIEIPEEV

-1472 EFKEPSLTLKTTGAE
+1472 ELKEPSISLKTSGSE
-1487 REGKGSKF
+1487 HEGKGSKF

-1500 GLSVPETKVPDI
+1500 GLSVTKTKGPDI
-1512 DLSLSKKDVDVTYPE
+1512 DLSLSKKDVDAALPE
-1527 AKAEA
+1527 AKAEI
-1532 KLPDFEVEKPSV
+1532 KLPDVEVEKPSV
-1544 EVETEAPEF
+1544 EVEIEAPEF

-1574 PKFGIGIPSATAK
+1574 PRFGIGIPSATAKVPDLDTDVKVDGGDMSIPEEVLKVNIAAPSTEFKEPSLTLKTTGAEHEGKGSKFKLPSLGLSVPQAKGPDINLSLSKKDVDVTLPEAKAEVKLRDVEIEKPSVEVEIEAPEIKIETKGKKGSPSKFKMPTFQIPKFGVGVTSATAEVPDMDKGIKIDGADIEIPEEVLEVGVAAPSTELKEPSISLKTSGSEHEGKGSKFKLPSLGLSVTKTKGPDIDLSLTKKDVDAALPEAKAEVKLPDVEVEKPSVEIEAPEFKVETKDKKGSPSKFKMPTFKLPRFGIGIPSGTAK

-1657 IDLSLSE
+1657 I
-1664 KDVEVTLPEANAEVK
+1664 N
-1679 LRDVEI
+1679 
-1685 EKSSVEVEI
+1685 
-1694 EAPEIKIETK
+1694 
-1704 GKKGSPSK
+1704 
-1712 FKMPT
+1712 
-1717 FQLPKFGVGIT
+1717 
-1728 STTAEVPDME
+1728 
-1738 KGIKIDGADI
+1738 
-1748 EIPEEVL
+1748 
-1755 EVNIAAPSTEFKE
+1755 
-1768 PSLTLKTAG
+1768 
-1777 AEHEVKG
+1777 
-1784 SKFKLPSLGLSV
+1784 
-1796 PKTKGSDI
+1796 
-1804 DLSLS
+1804 LSLS
-1809 KKDVK
+1809 K
-1814 VTLQEDK
+1814 
-1821 AEVKLPDVE
+1821 
-1830 VEKPSVE
+1830 
-1837 VEIEAPEIKIETKG
+1837 
-1851 KKGSPSKF
+1851 
-1859 KMPTFQFPKFGVG
+1859 
-1872 VTSATAEVPDMDKGI
+1872 
-1887 KIDGA
+1887 
-1892 DIKIPEEVLEV
+1892 
-1903 GVAAPSTELKEP
+1903 
-1915 SISLKTS
+1915 
-1922 GYEHEVKG
+1922 
-1930 SKFTL
+1930 
-1935 PSLGL
+1935 
-1940 SVPKTKGPDIDLSLS
+1940 
-1955 KKDVHVTLPE
+1955 
-1965 AKAEV
+1965 
-1970 KLPDVE
+1970 
-1976 VEKPSVEVEI
+1976 
-1986 EAPEF
+1986 
-1991 KVETK
+1991 
-1996 DKKGSPSKFKMP
+1996 
-2008 TFKLP
+2008 
-2013 RFGIGIPSGT
+2013 
-2023 AKVPDLD
+2023 
-2030 TDVKVEGADISI
+2030 
-2042 PKEVLEVN
+2042 
-2050 IAAPSTEFKEP
+2050 
-2061 SLTLKTTGAEHE
+2061 
-2073 GKGSKF
+2073 
-2079 KLPSLGLSVPQA
+2079 
-2091 KGPDINLS
+2091 
-2099 LSEKDVDITLPEAKA
+2099 KDVDITLPEAKA

-2442 FKMPTFQLPKFG
+2442 FKMPTFQ
-2454 VGVTSATA
+2454 
-2462 EVPDMDKGIK
+2462 
-2472 IDGADIKI
+2472 
-2480 PEEVLEVGV
+2480 
-2489 AAPSTELKEPSISL
+2489 
-2503 KTSGSEHEGK
+2503 
-2513 GSKFK
+2513 
-2518 LPSLGLSVPKTKGP
+2518 
-2532 DIDLSLTKKDVDAAL
+2532 
-2547 PEAKAEVK
+2547 
-2555 LPDVEVEK
+2555 
-2563 PSVEIEAPEFKVET
+2563 
-2577 KDKKDHH
+2577 
-2584 QNLRSKVPDLDTDV
+2584 
-2598 KVDGGDISIPEEV
+2598 
-2611 LEVNIAAPSTEFK
+2611 
-2624 EPSLTLKTAG
+2624 
-2634 AEHEGKGSKFKL
+2634 
-2646 PSLGLSVPQAKGPD
+2646 
-2660 IDLSLSKK
+2660 
-2668 DVDVTLPEAKAEVK
+2668 
-2682 LRDVEIEK
+2682 
-2690 PCVEVEIEAP
+2690 
-2700 EIKTETKGKKG
+2700 
-2711 SPSKFKMP
+2711 
-2719 TFQIPKFGVGVT
+2719 
-2731 SATAEVPDM
+2731 
-2740 DKGIKIDGADI
+2740 
-2751 KIPEEVL
+2751 
-2758 EVGVAAPSTELKEP
+2758 
-2772 SISLKTSGYEHEGKG
+2772 
-2787 SKFKLPSLG
+2787 
-2796 LSVPQAKGPDINL
+2796 
-2809 SLSEKD
+2809 
-2815 VDITLPEAKAEVKLP
+2815 
-2830 DVEVEKPSV
+2830 
-2839 EVEIEAPEIK
+2839 
-2849 IETKGK
+2849 
-2855 KGSPSKFKM
+2855 
-2864 PTFQLPKFGV
+2864 
-2874 GVTSATAEVPDMDKG
+2874 
-2889 IKIDGADIEIPEE
+2889 
-2902 VLEVN
+2902 
-2907 IAAPS
+2907 
-2912 TELKEPSI
+2912 
-2920 SLKTTSLGLS
+2920 
-2930 VAKTKG
+2930 
-2936 PDIDLSLTKKD
+2936 
-2947 VDAALPEAKAEIKL
+2947 
-2961 PDVEVEKPS
+2961 
-2970 VEIEAP
+2970 
-2976 EFKVETKDKKGSP
+2976 
-2989 SKFKM
+2989 
-2994 PTFKLPRFGIG
+2994 
-3005 IPSGTA
+3005 
-3011 KVSDLDTDVKVDGAD
+3011 
-3026 ISIPEEVL
+3026 
-3034 EVNIAAPSTEFK
+3034 
-3046 EPSLTLK
+3046 
-3053 TAGAEH
+3053 
-3059 EGKGSK
+3059 
-3065 FKLPSL
+3065 
-3071 GLSVPQAK
+3071 
-3079 GPDIDLS
+3079 
-3086 LSKKDVDVTLPEAK
+3086 
-3100 AEVKLRDVEI
+3100 
-3110 EKPCVEVEIEAPEI
+3110 
-3124 KTETKGKKGSPSK
+3124 
-3137 FKMPT
+3137 
-3142 FQIPKFGVGVTSATA
+3142 
-3157 EVPDM
+3157 
-3162 DKGIKIDGAD
+3162 
-3172 IKIPE
+3172 
-3177 EVLEVGVAAPS
+3177 
-3188 TELKEPSISLKTS
+3188 
-3201 GYEHEGKGSK
+3201 
-3211 FKLPSLGLSV
+3211 
-3221 PQAKGPDI
+3221 
-3229 NLSLSKKDV
+3229 
-3238 NITLPEAKAEVKLPD
+3238 
-3253 VEVEKPSVEVEI
+3253 
-3265 EAPEIK
+3265 
-3271 IETKGKK
+3271 
-3278 GSPSKFK
+3278 
-3285 MPTFQLPKFGV
+3285 
-3296 GVTSSTAEV
+3296 
-3305 PDMDKG
+3305 
-3311 IKIDGADIE
+3311 
-3320 IPEEVL
+3320 
-3326 EVNIAAPSTELK
+3326 
-3338 EPSISLKTSGY
+3338 
-3349 EHECNSRGTG
+3349 
-3359 YGQRHKIDGADIE
+3359 
-3372 IPEEVLEVNIAAPST
+3372 
-3387 ELKEPS
+3387 
-3393 ISLKTSGSEH
+3393 
-3403 EGKGSKFKLPSLGLS
+3403 
-3418 VPKTKGPDIDLSLS
+3418 
-3432 KKDVDAALPEAK
+3432 
-3444 AEIKLPDVEV
+3444 
-3454 EKPSVE
+3454 
-3460 VEIEAPEFK
+3460 
-3469 VETKD
+3469 
-3474 KKGSPSKF
+3474 
-3482 KMPTFRLP
+3482 
-3490 RFGIGIPSAT
+3490 
-3500 AKVPDLDTDV
+3500 
-3510 KVDGGDMSI
+3510 
-3519 PEEVL
+3519 
-3524 KVNIA
+3524 
-3529 APSTEFKEPSLTL
+3529 
-3542 KTTGAEH
+3542 
-3549 EGKGSKFKLPS
+3549 
-3560 LGLSVPQA
+3560 
-3568 KGPDINLSLSKKDV
+3568 
-3582 DVTLP
+3582 
-3587 EAKAEVKLRDVEIE
+3587 
-3601 KPCVE
+3601 
-3606 VEIEAPEIKIETK
+3606 
-3619 GKKGSPSKF
+3619 
-3628 KMPTFQI
+3628 I

-3674 AAPSTELKEPSIS
+3674 AALSTELKEPSIS

-3708 LSVPKTK
+3708 LSVAKTK
-3715 GPDIDLSLTK
+3715 GPDIDLSLSK

-3731 LPEAKAEIKLPDVE
+3731 LPEAKAEVKLPDVE

-3859 GPDIDLSLSKK
+3859 GPDIDLSLSEK
-3870 DVDVTLPEA
+3870 DVEVTLPEA
-3879 KAEVK
+3879 NAEVK

-3889 IEKPCVEV
+3889 IEKSSVEV

-3987 KGSKFTLPSLGLSVP
+3987 KGSKFTLPSLGLSVA

-4037 KPSVEVEIEA
+4037 KPSVEVETEA

-4071 PRFGIGIPSGTAKV
+4071 PKFGIGIPSGTAKV
-4085 SDLDTDVKVDGAD
+4085 PDLDTDVKVDGGD

-4461 KMPNLAISMTKVKSP
+4461 KMANLAISMTKVKSP

-4510 STSLPETPTNEA
+4510 STSLPETPTIEA

-4558 SISSKTEVCLAEA
+4558 IISSKTEVCLAEA

-4896 KEKGTST
+4896 KEKGAST

>member
-525 KLTKLSWGDVGAEE
+525 KLTKLSLGDVGAEE

-567 AKRGHNKRR
+567 GMEDKSVKTSAKRIKEPKVNYTGQNGEFQAETVQLSIDVDSVKEAVSKLPGYKLPKVDTSGMPIPEEITVIDANAQRISVKTPTKVVDTKTKHGASLTKFDTTSSLEISKTTVKLSQITTGQLTSEDLLTETTVKTYKEHETKKKQSSKEIKTGTYKREDIIIPGKESLEKVSSLQAHVADETR
-576 KAEFLREVTT
+576 GTEGINSEYESDKKSKKAKMTVPSFGIAKPDIRIPNIGIVLPKQNIFQQKGDTTKGEKAEFLREVTT

-2099 LSEKDVDITLPEAKA
+2099 LSKKDVDITLPEAKA

-2163 GVTSAT
+2163 GVTSST

-2442 FKMPTFQLPKFG
+2442 FKMPTFQIPKFG

-2472 IDGADIKI
+2472 IDGADIEI

-2518 LPSLGLSVPKTKGP
+2518 LPSLGLSVAKTKGP

-2577 KDKKDHH
+2577 KDKKGSPSKFKMPTFK
-2584 QNLRSKVPDLDTDV
+2584 LPRFGIGIPSGTAKVPDLDTDV
-2598 KVDGGDISIPEEV
+2598 KVDGADISIPEEV

-2920 SLKTTSLGLS
+2920 SLKT
-2930 VAKTKG
+2930 
-2936 PDIDLSLTKKD
+2936 
-2947 VDAALPEAKAEIKL
+2947 
-2961 PDVEVEKPS
+2961 
-2970 VEIEAP
+2970 
-2976 EFKVETKDKKGSP
+2976 
-2989 SKFKM
+2989 
-2994 PTFKLPRFGIG
+2994 
-3005 IPSGTA
+3005 
-3011 KVSDLDTDVKVDGAD
+3011 
-3026 ISIPEEVL
+3026 
-3034 EVNIAAPSTEFK
+3034 
-3046 EPSLTLK
+3046 
-3053 TAGAEH
+3053 
-3059 EGKGSK
+3059 
-3065 FKLPSL
+3065 
-3071 GLSVPQAK
+3071 
-3079 GPDIDLS
+3079 
-3086 LSKKDVDVTLPEAK
+3086 
-3100 AEVKLRDVEI
+3100 
-3110 EKPCVEVEIEAPEI
+3110 
-3124 KTETKGKKGSPSK
+3124 
-3137 FKMPT
+3137 
-3142 FQIPKFGVGVTSATA
+3142 
-3157 EVPDM
+3157 
-3162 DKGIKIDGAD
+3162 
-3172 IKIPE
+3172 
-3177 EVLEVGVAAPS
+3177 
-3188 TELKEPSISLKTS
+3188 
-3201 GYEHEGKGSK
+3201 
-3211 FKLPSLGLSV
+3211 
-3221 PQAKGPDI
+3221 
-3229 NLSLSKKDV
+3229 
-3238 NITLPEAKAEVKLPD
+3238 
-3253 VEVEKPSVEVEI
+3253 
-3265 EAPEIK
+3265 
-3271 IETKGKK
+3271 
-3278 GSPSKFK
+3278 
-3285 MPTFQLPKFGV
+3285 
-3296 GVTSSTAEV
+3296 
-3305 PDMDKG
+3305 
-3311 IKIDGADIE
+3311 
-3320 IPEEVL
+3320 
-3326 EVNIAAPSTELK
+3326 
-3338 EPSISLKTSGY
+3338 
-3349 EHECNSRGTG
+3349 
-3359 YGQRHKIDGADIE
+3359 
-3372 IPEEVLEVNIAAPST
+3372 
-3387 ELKEPS
+3387 
-3393 ISLKTSGSEH
+3393 SGSEH

-3601 KPCVE
+3601 KPSVE
-3606 VEIEAPEIKIETK
+3606 VGIEAPEIKIETK

-3659 GADIEIPEEVLEVGV
+3659 GADIKIPEEVLEVGV
-3674 AAPSTELKEPSIS
+3674 AAPSTELKEPSISLKTSGYEHEGKGSKFKLPSLGLSVPQAKGPDINLSLSKKDVDITLPEAKAEVKLPDVEVEKPSVEVEIEAPEIKIETKGKKGSPSKFKMPTFQLPKFGVGVTSATAEAPDMDKGIKIDGADIEIPEEVLEVNIAAPSTELKEPSIS

-3715 GPDIDLSLTK
+3715 GPDIDLSLSK

-3844 KFKLPSLGLSVPQAK
+3844 KFKLPSLGLSVPQTK

-4558 SISSKTEVCLAEA
+4558 IISSKTEVCLAEA

>member
-26 QGPEPATEDSM
+26 QGPEPATEDSI

-58 EEYPE
+58 EEFPE

-76 EHDPRHKGGTGKK
+76 EHDPHHKGRTGKK

-162 GDQILSATVYFDN
+162 GDQVLSATVYFDN

-279 ESPIKTQDA
+279 ESPVKTQDA

-363 QLEETNLTVREAQPI
+363 QLEETNLMVREAQPI

-395 LTVALADQ
+395 LTAALADQ
-403 ESPSLIKSPEGK
+403 ESPSHIKSPEGK

-458 DHPEN
+458 DHPET
-463 EKSDLIPNFESH
+463 EKSDLIPNFESHTTH

-496 KNPQKSEAKRQKGKE
+496 KYPQKSEAKRQKGKE
-511 IQEKHEDRRTGETV
+511 IQEKQEDRRTGETV
-525 KLTKLSWGDVGAEE
+525 KLPKLSLGDVGAEE
-539 ITDDPYKRL
+539 ITDDPYERL

-567 AKRGHNKRR
+567 GMEDKSVKTRAKRIKEPKVNYTGQNGEFQAETVQLSIDVDSVKEAVSKLPGYKLPKVDTSGMPIPEEITVIDANAQRISVKTPTKVVDTKTKHGASLTKFDTTSSLEISKTTVKLPQITTGQLTSEDLLTETKVKSEKEHETKKKQSSKEIKSGTYKREDIIIPGKESLEKVSSLQAHEADETR
-576 KAEFLREVTT
+576 GTEGIKSEYESDKKSKKAKMTMPSFGIAKPDIRIPDIGIVLPKQNIFQQKGDTAKGEKTEFLQEVTT
-586 SKDEIKKEKGQ
+586 SKDEIKKDKGQ
-597 SEGVV
+597 TEGVV

-633 GFDVNLESKTNV
+633 GFDVNLESQPNV
-645 DISLAKSAET
+645 DISLKEIRKEGKSAET

-661 LPQFGAITTYISVN
+661 LPQFGATTTYTSVN

-681 PINTDEAET
+681 HINPDEAET

-709 SMPRAKGIKTD
+709 SMPRVKGIKTD

-743 DVCIAERIMEAEKYD
+743 DVCTAEQIMEAEKYD
-758 QEIKHPRAEGD
+758 QEIKHPQAEGE

-787 KIKGSEFDFSA
+787 KIKGSEFDFSV
-798 SEKNEDMK
+798 SQKNEDMK
-806 LSETKRKVKPS
+806 LSETKRKVKPSDAELKETS

-840 KMPTFKLPKF
+840 KMPMFKLPKF
-850 GSPVANTSHEVH
+850 GSPMANTSHEVH
-862 DKLKDIEICET
+862 DKSKDIEICET

-900 TVDVKPQTGIKTKI
+900 TVDIKPQTEIKTKI

-920 AEAFFPQEKTGDET
+920 AEAFFPQEKNGDEI

-986 METEDPDIEDL
+986 METEDPDIKDL
-997 TKDNENSLSKFK
+997 TKDNENSKFK

-1021 IPSATT
+1021 IPSATG
-1027 EIPDLD
+1027 EVPDLD
-1033 TGIKIEGADI
+1033 TGIKIEGA
-1043 SIPEQVLEVNIAA
+1043 EEVLEVNIAA
-1056 PSIELKEH
+1056 PSTELKEH

-1078 SVPQTKGPDF
+1078 SVPQTKGPDI

-1108 PDVEVEKNS
+1108 PDVEVEKTS

-1126 KEKKESL
+1126 KEKKESP
-1133 SKVKM
+1133 SEDKM
-1138 PTFHLPKLGIG
+1138 PTFHLPKFGIG
-1149 ITSATAKVPDMDKCI
+1149 IPSGTAKVPDMDKGI
-1164 KIDGADISIPE
+1164 KIDGADISIPEEVLEVNIAAPSVELKEPSISLKTSGYEHEGKESKFKLPSLGLSVPQAKGPDIDLSLSKKDVDVTLPEAKAEVTLHDTEVETEASEIKVETKDKKGSSSKFKMPTFKLPKFGARSTNAKAEVPDMEKDVKVDGADICIPEEVLEGNIAAPSTKLKEPLILMTTTGTEREGRGSKFKLPSLGLSVPQPKGPDIDLSLSKKDVDVTLPEAKAEVKLPDVEVEKPSVEVEIAAPEIKIETKEKKGSPSKFKMPTFQLPKLGVDIPSATAEVPDMEKGIKIEGADISIPEEVLEVNIAAPSTELKEPLISLKTSGSEHEGKGGKFKLPSLGFSVPQAKGPDIDLSLSKKDVHITLPEAKAEVTLHDVEVEKPSVEIEIAAPEFKVETKDKKGSPSKFKMPPFQLPKFGIGIPSATAEVPDMDKGIKIEGAYIEIPE

-1200 YEHEVKG
+1200 YEHE
-1207 SKFKLPSLGFSV
+1207 
-1219 HQDKAPDIDLS
+1219 
-1230 SSKQDVHITLPEATA
+1230 
-1245 EVKLHDVEVEKP
+1245 
-1257 SVETEIEA
+1257 
-1265 PEFKVETKDKKGS
+1265 
-1278 PSKFKMPPF
+1278 
-1287 QLPKFGIGITSAT
+1287 
-1300 AEVPDMEKGIKIE
+1300 
-1313 GADIEIPEEV
+1313 
-1323 LEVNIAAPST
+1323 
-1333 ELKELPISLE
+1333 
-1343 TSESEYDGKGSKFK
+1343 GKGSKFK

-1365 PKRKGPDTD
+1365 PKTKEPDID

-1384 TLPEAKAKVTLP
+1384 TLPEAKAEVTLH
-1396 DMEVETEAPEF
+1396 
-1407 KVETK
+1407 
-1412 DKKGSPSKFKM
+1412 
-1423 PTFKLPKFGARD
+1423 
-1435 TSATAEVP
+1435 
-1443 DMDKGI
+1443 
-1449 KIDGGDISIPEEV
+1449 
-1462 LEVNIAAPST
+1462 
-1472 EFKEPSLTLKTTGAE
+1472 
-1487 REGKGSKF
+1487 
-1495 KLPSL
+1495 
-1500 GLSVPETKVPDI
+1500 
-1512 DLSLSKKDVDVTYPE
+1512 DV
-1527 AKAEA
+1527 
-1532 KLPDFEVEKPSV
+1532 EVEKPSV
-1544 EVETEAPEF
+1544 EVEMEAPEF

-1587 VPDLDTDVKVDGG
+1587 VPDLDTGIKIEGADV
-1600 DISIPEEVLEV
+1600 SIPEEVLEV
-1611 NIAAPSTEFK
+1611 NIATPSTELK
-1621 EPSLTLKTAGAEHE
+1621 EPSLTLKTTGAEHE
-1635 GKGSKFKLPSL
+1635 GKRSKFKLPSL

-1657 IDLSLSE
+1657 IDLSLSK
-1664 KDVEVTLPEANAEVK
+1664 KDVDVTLPEGKAEVK
-1679 LRDVEI
+1679 LPVVEI
-1685 EKSSVEVEI
+1685 EKPSVEVEI

-1717 FQLPKFGVGIT
+1717 FQLPKFGVGIP
-1728 STTAEVPDME
+1728 SAKAEVPDAD
-1738 KGIKIDGADI
+1738 KGINIDGANI

-1755 EVNIAAPSTEFKE
+1755 EVNIAAPSTE
-1768 PSLTLKTAG
+1768 
-1777 AEHEVKG
+1777 
-1784 SKFKLPSLGLSV
+1784 
-1796 PKTKGSDI
+1796 
-1804 DLSLS
+1804 
-1809 KKDVK
+1809 
-1814 VTLQEDK
+1814 
-1821 AEVKLPDVE
+1821 
-1830 VEKPSVE
+1830 
-1837 VEIEAPEIKIETKG
+1837 
-1851 KKGSPSKF
+1851 
-1859 KMPTFQFPKFGVG
+1859 
-1872 VTSATAEVPDMDKGI
+1872 
-1887 KIDGA
+1887 
-1892 DIKIPEEVLEV
+1892 
-1903 GVAAPSTELKEP
+1903 LKEP

-1922 GYEHEVKG
+1922 GSEHEVKG
-1930 SKFTL
+1930 SKFKL

-1955 KKDVHVTLPE
+1955 KKDVDVTLPE

-1970 KLPDVE
+1970 TLHDAE

-2008 TFKLP
+2008 PFKLP
-2013 RFGIGIPSGT
+2013 KFGIGIPSAT

-2030 TDVKVEGADISI
+2030 TGIKIEGADVSI
-2042 PKEVLEVN
+2042 PEEVLEVN
-2050 IAAPSTEFKEP
+2050 IAAPSTELKEP

-2091 KGPDINLS
+2091 KGPDIDLS
-2099 LSEKDVDITLPEAKA
+2099 LSKKDVDVTFPEAKA
-2114 EVKLPD
+2114 EVTLPD
-2120 VEVEKPSV
+2120 VEVQKPSV
-2128 EVEIEAPEIKIETKG
+2128 EIEIEAPEIKIETKG

-2169 AEVPDMDKGIKIDG
+2169 AEVPDMDKGIRIDG
-2183 ADIEI
+2183 ADIE
-2188 PEEVLEVNI
+2188 
-2197 AAPSTELKEPSISLK
+2197 
-2212 TSGSEHEGKGSKFKL
+2212 
-2227 PSLGL
+2227 
-2232 SVTKTK
+2232 
-2238 GPDIDLSLSK
+2238 
-2248 KDVDAALPEAKAE
+2248 
-2261 IKLPDVEV
+2261 
-2269 EKPSVEVEIEAPEFK
+2269 
-2284 VETKDKKGSP
+2284 
-2294 SKFKMPTFKLP
+2294 
-2305 RFGIGIPSATAK
+2305 
-2317 VPDLDTDVK
+2317 
-2326 VDGGDMSIPE
+2326 
-2336 EVLKV
+2336 
-2341 NIAAPSTEF
+2341 
-2350 KEPSLTLKTT
+2350 
-2360 GAEHE
+2360 
-2365 GKGSK
+2365 
-2370 FKLPSLGLSVPQAK
+2370 
-2384 GPDIN
+2384 
-2389 LSLSKKDV
+2389 
-2397 DVTLPEAK
+2397 
-2405 AEVKLRDVEI
+2405 
-2415 EKPSVEVE
+2415 
-2423 IEAPEIKIETKG
+2423 
-2435 KKGSPSK
+2435 
-2442 FKMPTFQLPKFG
+2442 
-2454 VGVTSATA
+2454 
-2462 EVPDMDKGIK
+2462 
-2472 IDGADIKI
+2472 I

-2532 DIDLSLTKKDVDAAL
+2532 DIDLSLSKKDVDVTL
-2547 PEAKAEVK
+2547 PEAKAEVT

-2563 PSVEIEAPEFKVET
+2563 PSVEIEIEAPEFKVET
-2577 KDKKDHH
+2577 KDKKGSPSKFKMPTFK
-2584 QNLRSKVPDLDTDV
+2584 LPKFGIGIPSVTAKVPDLDTGIKIEGADV
-2598 KVDGGDISIPEEV
+2598 SIPEEV
-2611 LEVNIAAPSTEFK
+2611 LEVNIAAPSTELK
-2624 EPSLTLKTAG
+2624 EPSLTLKTTG

-2668 DVDVTLPEAKAEVK
+2668 DVDVTLPEGKAEVT
-2682 LRDVEIEK
+2682 LPDVEVQK
-2690 PCVEVEIEAP
+2690 PSVEVEIEAP
-2700 EIKTETKGKKG
+2700 EIKIETKGKKG

-2719 TFQIPKFGVGVT
+2719 TFQLPKFGVGIP

-2740 DKGIKIDGADI
+2740 DKGMKIDGVDI
-2751 KIPEEVL
+2751 EIP

-2772 SISLKTSGYEHEGKG
+2772 SISLKTSGSEHEVKGIKFKLPSLGLSVPQTKGPDIDLSLSKKDVDVTLPEGKAEVKLPDAEVEKPSVEVEIEAPEFKVETKDKKGSPSKFKMPTFKLPKFGIGIPSVTAKVPDLDTEVKVDGADVGIPEEVLEVNIATPSTELKEPSLTLKTTGAEHEGKG

-2796 LSVPQAKGPDINL
+2796 LSVPQAKGPDIDL
-2809 SLSEKD
+2809 SLSKKD
-2815 VDITLPEAKAEVKLP
+2815 VDVTLPEGKAEVKLP
-2830 DVEVEKPSV
+2830 VVEIEKPSV

-2874 GVTSATAEVPDMDKG
+2874 GVTSATAEVPDMKKG
-2889 IKIDGADIEIPEE
+2889 MKIDG
-2902 VLEVN
+2902 V
-2907 IAAPS
+2907 
-2912 TELKEPSI
+2912 
-2920 SLKTTSLGLS
+2920 
-2930 VAKTKG
+2930 
-2936 PDIDLSLTKKD
+2936 
-2947 VDAALPEAKAEIKL
+2947 
-2961 PDVEVEKPS
+2961 
-2970 VEIEAP
+2970 
-2976 EFKVETKDKKGSP
+2976 
-2989 SKFKM
+2989 
-2994 PTFKLPRFGIG
+2994 
-3005 IPSGTA
+3005 
-3011 KVSDLDTDVKVDGAD
+3011 
-3026 ISIPEEVL
+3026 
-3034 EVNIAAPSTEFK
+3034 
-3046 EPSLTLK
+3046 
-3053 TAGAEH
+3053 
-3059 EGKGSK
+3059 
-3065 FKLPSL
+3065 
-3071 GLSVPQAK
+3071 
-3079 GPDIDLS
+3079 
-3086 LSKKDVDVTLPEAK
+3086 
-3100 AEVKLRDVEI
+3100 
-3110 EKPCVEVEIEAPEI
+3110 
-3124 KTETKGKKGSPSK
+3124 
-3137 FKMPT
+3137 
-3142 FQIPKFGVGVTSATA
+3142 
-3157 EVPDM
+3157 
-3162 DKGIKIDGAD
+3162 
-3172 IKIPE
+3172 
-3177 EVLEVGVAAPS
+3177 
-3188 TELKEPSISLKTS
+3188 
-3201 GYEHEGKGSK
+3201 
-3211 FKLPSLGLSV
+3211 
-3221 PQAKGPDI
+3221 
-3229 NLSLSKKDV
+3229 
-3238 NITLPEAKAEVKLPD
+3238 
-3253 VEVEKPSVEVEI
+3253 
-3265 EAPEIK
+3265 
-3271 IETKGKK
+3271 
-3278 GSPSKFK
+3278 
-3285 MPTFQLPKFGV
+3285 
-3296 GVTSSTAEV
+3296 
-3305 PDMDKG
+3305 
-3311 IKIDGADIE
+3311 
-3320 IPEEVL
+3320 
-3326 EVNIAAPSTELK
+3326 
-3338 EPSISLKTSGY
+3338 
-3349 EHECNSRGTG
+3349 
-3359 YGQRHKIDGADIE
+3359 DIE

-3432 KKDVDAALPEAK
+3432 KKDVDVTLPEAK
-3444 AEIKLPDVEV
+3444 AEVTLPDVEV
-3454 EKPSVE
+3454 QKPSVE
-3460 VEIEAPEFK
+3460 IEMEAPEFK

-3482 KMPTFRLP
+3482 KMPTFKLP
-3490 RFGIGIPSAT
+3490 KFGIGIPSAT

-3510 KVDGGDMSI
+3510 KIDGADISI

-3524 KVNIA
+3524 
-3529 APSTEFKEPSLTL
+3529 
-3542 KTTGAEH
+3542 
-3549 EGKGSKFKLPS
+3549 
-3560 LGLSVPQA
+3560 
-3568 KGPDINLSLSKKDV
+3568 
-3582 DVTLP
+3582 
-3587 EAKAEVKLRDVEIE
+3587 EI
-3601 KPCVE
+3601 
-3606 VEIEAPEIKIETK
+3606 
-3619 GKKGSPSKF
+3619 
-3628 KMPTFQI
+3628 
-3635 PKFGVGV
+3635 
-3642 TSATA
+3642 
-3647 EVPDMDKGIKID
+3647 
-3659 GADIEIPEEVLEVGV
+3659 GV

-3708 LSVPKTK
+3708 LSVPQAK
-3715 GPDIDLSLTK
+3715 GPDIDLSLSK
-3725 KDVDAA
+3725 KDVDVT
-3731 LPEAKAEIKLPDVE
+3731 LPEAKAEVKLPDVE
-3745 VEKPSVEIEAPEF
+3745 IEKPSVEVEIEAPEIKIETKGKKGSPSKFKMPTFQLPKFGVGVTSSTAGMKIDGADIEIPEEVLEVGVAAPSTELKEPSISLKTSGSEHDGKGSKFKLPSLGLSVPKTKGPEIDLSLSKKDIDVTLPEGKAEVTLPDAEVEKPSVEVEIEAPEF

-3769 SKFKMPTFKLPR
+3769 SKFKMPTFKLPK
-3781 FGIGIPSG
+3781 FGIGIPSA

-3804 GDISIPEEVLE
+3804 ADISIPEDALE
-3815 VNIAAPSTEFKEPSL
+3815 VNIVAPSTELREPSL
-3830 TLKTAGAE
+3830 TLKTTGAE

-3884 LRDVE
+3884 LPDVE
-3889 IEKPCVEV
+3889 VQKPSVEV
-3897 EIEAPEIKTE
+3897 GIEAPEIKIE

-3918 KMPTFQIPKFGVGV
+3918 KMPTFQLPKFGVGV
-3932 TSATAEV
+3932 TSSTAG
-3939 PDMDKGI
+3939 M
-3946 KIDGADIKI
+3946 KIDGADIEI
-3955 PEEVLEVGVA
+3955 TEEVLEVGVA
-3965 APSTELKEPSIS
+3965 APSIELKEPSIS
-3977 LKTSGYEHEV
+3977 LKTSGSEHEV
-3987 KGSKFTLPSLGLSVP
+3987 
-4002 KTKGPDIDLSLS
+4002 
-4014 KKDVHVTLPEAKA
+4014 
-4027 EVKLPDVEVE
+4027 
-4037 KPSVEVEIEA
+4037 
-4047 PEFKVE
+4047 
-4053 TKDKKGSPSKFKM
+4053 
-4066 PTFKL
+4066 
-4071 PRFGIGIPSGTAKV
+4071 
-4085 SDLDTDVKVDGAD
+4085 
-4098 ISIPEEVLEVNIA
+4098 
-4111 APSTEFKEPSLTLKT
+4111 
-4126 AGAEHE
+4126 
-4132 GKGSKFKLP
+4132 KGSKFKLP

-4169 EAKAEVKLP
+4169 E
-4178 DVEIEKPSVE
+4178 
-4188 VGIEAPEIKIETK
+4188 G
-4201 GKKGSPSKFKMPTFQ
+4201 
-4216 IPKFGVGVTSSTAEA
+4216 
-4231 PDMDKGMKIDG
+4231 
-4242 ADIEIPEEVL
+4242 
-4252 EVGVAVPSTELKEPS
+4252 
-4267 ISLKTSGY
+4267 
-4275 EHEVKGSKFK
+4275 
-4285 LPSLGLS
+4285 
-4292 FPQTKGPD
+4292 
-4300 IDLSLSKKDVDVT
+4300 
-4313 VPKAKADKAGK
+4313 KADKAGK
-4324 APEEDISIDVPGVDV
+4324 APEEDINIDVPRVDV

-4353 DLKESSH
+4353 DLKGSSH
-4360 IIIEGG
+4360 ITIEGG

-4400 LPKTDVIF
+4400 LPKTDVIL

-4417 DNEFSME
+4417 DNEFSMG

-4433 IDAAPGIDSEGLAV
+4433 IDAAPGIDSKGVAV
-4447 DVKAKGGEISGSKF
+4447 DVKAKGGEVSGSKF
-4461 KMPNLAISMTKVKSP
+4461 KMPNLAISMGKVKSP

-4510 STSLPETPTNEA
+4510 SISLPEAPTIEA

-4535 FSFSRTADKAPAIDV
+4535 FSFSRTADKAPSIDV

-4558 SISSKTEVCLAEA
+4558 IISSKTEVCLVEA

-4586 ETNLKKPKFSLP
+4586 ETNLKKTKFSLP

-4632 PEMEIKAPEK
+4632 PEMEIKAPEQ

-4650 KFPNLGIVQTKPKG
+4650 KFPKLGIVQTKAKG

-4672 INNVDSKRPEI
+4672 IKNVDSKWPEI
-4683 KAEVKISEEV
+4683 KAEVKIPEEEV

-4706 TKAKS
+4706 TKAES
-4711 KDAEGSPLKEK
+4711 KDAGGSPLKQK
-4722 ISPLKMPKFSSASFD
+4722 MSPLKMPKFSSASSD

-4745 GKVIDIHGSKPKED
+4745 GKAIDIHGSKLKED
-4759 ISVTDKDSI
+4759 ISATDKDLT

-4774 YSKGIISE
+4774 DSKGIISE
-4782 SETPKTETDVVG
+4782 SETPKTEIDVVG

-4822 LPAEI
+4822 LPADI
-4827 EDKEAQLEME
+4827 EDKEAQLKME

-4875 NLVVSKEVQEIG
+4875 GLVVSKEVQEIG

-4896 KEKGTST
+4896 KEKGAST
-4903 IQDISKSPERTG
+4903 IQDISKTPERTG

-4927 SEAPSAPEK
+4927 SEATSAPEK
-4936 CEQKDEKSPVG
+4936 SEQKDEKSPVG
-4947 GMGDEEIS
+4947 GTGDEEIS

-4997 ATELEETHSNIF
+4997 ATGLEETHSNIF

-5044 LESRKLHVITTNI
+5044 LESGKLHVITTNI

-5070 DIEAELAEGLPLKSE
+5070 DIQAELAGGLPLKSE
-5085 ANETTSWTVEG
+5085 ANETTSWTVED
-5096 SDSGNRA
+5096 SDSAKRA
-5103 VFERHLVTKTST
+5103 VFERHLMTKTSS
-5115 ERSESRETIVITK
+5115 ERGESRETIVITK

-5141 GETASSIQRLRDSVH
+5141 GDTASSIQRLRDSVH

>member
-1 MCDCFHLA
+1 
-9 FPNWHAASSGTR
+9 
-21 PGRRL
+21 
-26 QGPEPATEDSM
+26 M

-525 KLTKLSWGDVGAEE
+525 KLTKLSLGDVGAEE

-567 AKRGHNKRR
+567 GMEDKSVKTSAKRIKEPKVNYTGQNGEFQAETVQLSIDVDSVKEAVSKLPGYKLPKVDTSGMPIPEEITVIDANAQRISVKTPTKVVDTKTKHGASLTKFDTTSSLEISKTTVKLSQITTGQLTSEDLLTETTVKTYKEHETKKKQSSKEIKTGTYKREDIIIPGKESLEKVSSLQAHVADETR
-576 KAEFLREVTT
+576 GTEGINSEYESDKKSKKAKMTVPSFGIAKPDIRIPNIGIVLPKQNIFQQKGDTTKGEKAEFLREVTT

-2099 LSEKDVDITLPEAKA
+2099 LSKKDVDITLPEAKA

-2163 GVTSAT
+2163 GVTSST

-2442 FKMPTFQLPKFG
+2442 FKMPTFQIPKFG

-2472 IDGADIKI
+2472 IDGADIEI

-2518 LPSLGLSVPKTKGP
+2518 LPSLGLSVAKTKGP

-2577 KDKKDHH
+2577 KDKKGSPSKFKMPTFK
-2584 QNLRSKVPDLDTDV
+2584 LPRFGIGIPSGTAKVPDLDTDV
-2598 KVDGGDISIPEEV
+2598 KVDGADISIPEEV

-2920 SLKTTSLGLS
+2920 SLKT
-2930 VAKTKG
+2930 
-2936 PDIDLSLTKKD
+2936 
-2947 VDAALPEAKAEIKL
+2947 
-2961 PDVEVEKPS
+2961 
-2970 VEIEAP
+2970 
-2976 EFKVETKDKKGSP
+2976 
-2989 SKFKM
+2989 
-2994 PTFKLPRFGIG
+2994 
-3005 IPSGTA
+3005 
-3011 KVSDLDTDVKVDGAD
+3011 
-3026 ISIPEEVL
+3026 
-3034 EVNIAAPSTEFK
+3034 
-3046 EPSLTLK
+3046 
-3053 TAGAEH
+3053 
-3059 EGKGSK
+3059 
-3065 FKLPSL
+3065 
-3071 GLSVPQAK
+3071 
-3079 GPDIDLS
+3079 
-3086 LSKKDVDVTLPEAK
+3086 
-3100 AEVKLRDVEI
+3100 
-3110 EKPCVEVEIEAPEI
+3110 
-3124 KTETKGKKGSPSK
+3124 
-3137 FKMPT
+3137 
-3142 FQIPKFGVGVTSATA
+3142 
-3157 EVPDM
+3157 
-3162 DKGIKIDGAD
+3162 
-3172 IKIPE
+3172 
-3177 EVLEVGVAAPS
+3177 
-3188 TELKEPSISLKTS
+3188 
-3201 GYEHEGKGSK
+3201 
-3211 FKLPSLGLSV
+3211 
-3221 PQAKGPDI
+3221 
-3229 NLSLSKKDV
+3229 
-3238 NITLPEAKAEVKLPD
+3238 
-3253 VEVEKPSVEVEI
+3253 
-3265 EAPEIK
+3265 
-3271 IETKGKK
+3271 
-3278 GSPSKFK
+3278 
-3285 MPTFQLPKFGV
+3285 
-3296 GVTSSTAEV
+3296 
-3305 PDMDKG
+3305 
-3311 IKIDGADIE
+3311 
-3320 IPEEVL
+3320 
-3326 EVNIAAPSTELK
+3326 
-3338 EPSISLKTSGY
+3338 
-3349 EHECNSRGTG
+3349 
-3359 YGQRHKIDGADIE
+3359 
-3372 IPEEVLEVNIAAPST
+3372 
-3387 ELKEPS
+3387 
-3393 ISLKTSGSEH
+3393 SGSEH

-3601 KPCVE
+3601 KPSVE
-3606 VEIEAPEIKIETK
+3606 VGIEAPEIKIETK

-3659 GADIEIPEEVLEVGV
+3659 GADIKIPEEVLEVGV
-3674 AAPSTELKEPSIS
+3674 AAPSTELKEPSISLKTSGYEHEGKGSKFKLPSLGLSVPQAKGPDINLSLSKKDVDITLPEAKAEVKLPDVEVEKPSVEVEIEAPEIKIETKGKKGSPSKFKMPTFQLPKFGVGVTSATAEAPDMDKGIKIDGADIEIPEEVLEVNIAAPSTELKEPSIS

-3715 GPDIDLSLTK
+3715 GPDIDLSLSK

-3844 KFKLPSLGLSVPQAK
+3844 KFKLPSLGLSVPQTK

-4558 SISSKTEVCLAEA
+4558 IISSKTEVCLAEA

>member
-316 DVQTGQISGDTHHT
+316 DVQTGQISCDTHHT

-403 ESPSLIKSPEGK
+403 ESPSHFKSPEGK

-475 TEDPA
+475 TEDPT
-480 LYAKVEHDLSD
+480 LYAKVEHNLSD

-496 KNPQKSEAKRQKGKE
+496 KYPQKSEAKRQKGKE

-525 KLTKLSWGDVGAEE
+525 KLTKLSLGDVGAEE

-567 AKRGHNKRR
+567 GMEDKSVKTRAKRIKEPKVNYTGQNGEFQAETVQLSIDVDSVKEAVSKLPGYKLPKVDTSGMPIPEEITVIDANAQRISVKTPTKVVDTKTKHGASLTKFDTTSSLEISKTTVKLSQITTGQLTSEDLLTETTVKTDKEHETKKKQSSKEIKTGTYKREDIIIPGKESLEKVSSLQAHVADETR
-576 KAEFLREVTT
+576 GTEGINSEYESDKKSKKAKMTVPSFGIAKPDIRIPNIGIVLPKQNIFQQKGDTTKGEKAEFLREVTT

-645 DISLAKSAET
+645 DISLKEIRKEAKSAET

-709 SMPRAKGIKTD
+709 SMPRVKGIKTD

-787 KIKGSEFDFSA
+787 KIKGSEFDFSV

-806 LSETKRKVKPS
+806 LSETKRKVKPSDAELKKTS

-900 TVDVKPQTGIKTKI
+900 TDDVKPQTEIKTKI

-960 NLLKRDVDETLE
+960 NLLKGDVDETLE
-972 EAKTDAERKKPSAQ
+972 EAKTDAERKKHSAQ

-1043 SIPEQVLEVNIAA
+1043 SIPEEVLEVNIAA

-1078 SVPQTKGPDF
+1078 SVPQTKGPDI
-1088 DLNSSKKS
+1088 DLNFSKKS

-1117 AEVEMKIET
+1117 AEVDMKIET
-1126 KEKKESL
+1126 NEKKESP

-1149 ITSATAKVPDMDKCI
+1149 VTSATAKVPDMDKCI

-1200 YEHEVKG
+1200 SEHEGKG

-1219 HQDKAPDIDLS
+1219 HQAKAPDIDLS
-1230 SSKQDVHITLPEATA
+1230 SSKQDIHITLPEATA
-1245 EVKLHDVEVEKP
+1245 EVTLHDVEVEKP

-1265 PEFKVETKDKKGS
+1265 ETKDKKGS

-1300 AEVPDMEKGIKIE
+1300 AEVPDMDKGIKIN

-1323 LEVNIAAPST
+1323 LEINIAAPST
-1333 ELKELPISLE
+1333 EFKEPPISLE
-1343 TSESEYDGKGSKFK
+1343 TSESEYEGKGIKFK

-1384 TLPEAKAKVTLP
+1384 TLPEAKDKVTLP

-1435 TSATAEVP
+1435 TSATAEVT

-1500 GLSVPETKVPDI
+1500 GLSVTKTKVPDI
-1512 DLSLSKKDVDVTYPE
+1512 DLSLSKTDVDVTFPE
-1527 AKAEA
+1527 AKTEA
-1532 KLPDFEVEKPSV
+1532 KLPDVEVEKHSV
-1544 EVETEAPEF
+1544 EIEIEAPEF

-1558 DKKGSPS
+1558 DKKESPS
-1565 KFKMPTFKL
+1565 KFKMPTLKL

-1587 VPDLDTDVKVDGG
+1587 VPDLDTGIKVEGADV
-1600 DISIPEEVLEV
+1600 SIPEEVLEV

-1621 EPSLTLKTAGAEHE
+1621 EPSLTMKTTGAERE

-1664 KDVEVTLPEANAEVK
+1664 KDVEVTLPEANAEVR
-1679 LRDVEI
+1679 LPDVEI

-1728 STTAEVPDME
+1728 STTAEVPDMD

-1755 EVNIAAPSTEFKE
+1755 EVNIA
-1768 PSLTLKTAG
+1768 
-1777 AEHEVKG
+1777 V
-1784 SKFKLPSLGLSV
+1784 
-1796 PKTKGSDI
+1796 
-1804 DLSLS
+1804 
-1809 KKDVK
+1809 
-1814 VTLQEDK
+1814 
-1821 AEVKLPDVE
+1821 
-1830 VEKPSVE
+1830 
-1837 VEIEAPEIKIETKG
+1837 
-1851 KKGSPSKF
+1851 
-1859 KMPTFQFPKFGVG
+1859 
-1872 VTSATAEVPDMDKGI
+1872 
-1887 KIDGA
+1887 
-1892 DIKIPEEVLEV
+1892 
-1903 GVAAPSTELKEP
+1903 PSTELKEP

-1922 GYEHEVKG
+1922 GSEHDGKG
-1930 SKFTL
+1930 SKFKL

-1955 KKDVHVTLPE
+1955 KKDVDAALPE

-1976 VEKPSVEVEI
+1976 VEKPSVEIEI

-2042 PKEVLEVN
+2042 PKEGLEVN

-2091 KGPDINLS
+2091 KGPDIDLS
-2099 LSEKDVDITLPEAKA
+2099 LSKKDVDVTLPEAKA

-2120 VEVEKPSV
+2120 VEVEKPCV

-2154 TFQLPKFGV
+2154 TFQIPKFGV

-2183 ADIEI
+2183 ADVKI
-2188 PEEVLEVNI
+2188 PEEVLEVGV

-2212 TSGSEHEGKGSKFKL
+2212 TSGYEHEVKGSKFKL

-2232 SVTKTK
+2232 SVPKTK

-2261 IKLPDVEV
+2261 VKIPDVEV

-2305 RFGIGIPSATAK
+2305 KFGIGIPSGTAK

-2326 VDGGDMSIPE
+2326 VDGGDISIPE
-2336 EVLKV
+2336 EVLEV

-2397 DVTLPEAK
+2397 DVTLPESK
-2405 AEVKLRDVEI
+2405 AEVKLPDVEI
-2415 EKPSVEVE
+2415 EKPCAEVE
-2423 IEAPEIKIETKG
+2423 IEAPEIKI
-2435 KKGSPSK
+2435 
-2442 FKMPTFQLPKFG
+2442 
-2454 VGVTSATA
+2454 
-2462 EVPDMDKGIK
+2462 
-2472 IDGADIKI
+2472 
-2480 PEEVLEVGV
+2480 
-2489 AAPSTELKEPSISL
+2489 
-2503 KTSGSEHEGK
+2503 
-2513 GSKFK
+2513 
-2518 LPSLGLSVPKTKGP
+2518 
-2532 DIDLSLTKKDVDAAL
+2532 
-2547 PEAKAEVK
+2547 
-2555 LPDVEVEK
+2555 
-2563 PSVEIEAPEFKVET
+2563 
-2577 KDKKDHH
+2577 
-2584 QNLRSKVPDLDTDV
+2584 
-2598 KVDGGDISIPEEV
+2598 
-2611 LEVNIAAPSTEFK
+2611 
-2624 EPSLTLKTAG
+2624 
-2634 AEHEGKGSKFKL
+2634 
-2646 PSLGLSVPQAKGPD
+2646 
-2660 IDLSLSKK
+2660 
-2668 DVDVTLPEAKAEVK
+2668 
-2682 LRDVEIEK
+2682 
-2690 PCVEVEIEAP
+2690 
-2700 EIKTETKGKKG
+2700 ETKGKKG

-2758 EVGVAAPSTELKEP
+2758 EVGVAVPSTELKEP
-2772 SISLKTSGYEHEGKG
+2772 SISLKTSGYEHEVKG
-2787 SKFKLPSLG
+2787 SKFTLPSLG
-2796 LSVPQAKGPDINL
+2796 LSVPKTKGPDIDL
-2809 SLSEKD
+2809 SLSKKD
-2815 VDITLPEAKAEVKLP
+2815 LHVTLPEAKAEVKLP

-2839 EVEIEAPEIK
+2839 EI
-2849 IETKGK
+2849 
-2855 KGSPSKFKM
+2855 
-2864 PTFQLPKFGV
+2864 
-2874 GVTSATAEVPDMDKG
+2874 
-2889 IKIDGADIEIPEE
+2889 
-2902 VLEVN
+2902 
-2907 IAAPS
+2907 
-2912 TELKEPSI
+2912 
-2920 SLKTTSLGLS
+2920 
-2930 VAKTKG
+2930 
-2936 PDIDLSLTKKD
+2936 
-2947 VDAALPEAKAEIKL
+2947 
-2961 PDVEVEKPS
+2961 
-2970 VEIEAP
+2970 EIEAP

-2994 PTFKLPRFGIG
+2994 PTFKLPKFGIG

-3011 KVSDLDTDVKVDGAD
+3011 KVPDLDTDVKVDGGD

-3053 TAGAEH
+3053 T
-3059 EGKGSK
+3059 
-3065 FKLPSL
+3065 
-3071 GLSVPQAK
+3071 
-3079 GPDIDLS
+3079 
-3086 LSKKDVDVTLPEAK
+3086 
-3100 AEVKLRDVEI
+3100 
-3110 EKPCVEVEIEAPEI
+3110 
-3124 KTETKGKKGSPSK
+3124 
-3137 FKMPT
+3137 
-3142 FQIPKFGVGVTSATA
+3142 
-3157 EVPDM
+3157 
-3162 DKGIKIDGAD
+3162 
-3172 IKIPE
+3172 
-3177 EVLEVGVAAPS
+3177 
-3188 TELKEPSISLKTS
+3188 
-3201 GYEHEGKGSK
+3201 
-3211 FKLPSLGLSV
+3211 
-3221 PQAKGPDI
+3221 
-3229 NLSLSKKDV
+3229 
-3238 NITLPEAKAEVKLPD
+3238 
-3253 VEVEKPSVEVEI
+3253 
-3265 EAPEIK
+3265 
-3271 IETKGKK
+3271 
-3278 GSPSKFK
+3278 
-3285 MPTFQLPKFGV
+3285 
-3296 GVTSSTAEV
+3296 
-3305 PDMDKG
+3305 
-3311 IKIDGADIE
+3311 
-3320 IPEEVL
+3320 
-3326 EVNIAAPSTELK
+3326 
-3338 EPSISLKTSGY
+3338 
-3349 EHECNSRGTG
+3349 
-3359 YGQRHKIDGADIE
+3359 
-3372 IPEEVLEVNIAAPST
+3372 
-3387 ELKEPS
+3387 
-3393 ISLKTSGSEH
+3393 
-3403 EGKGSKFKLPSLGLS
+3403 
-3418 VPKTKGPDIDLSLS
+3418 
-3432 KKDVDAALPEAK
+3432 
-3444 AEIKLPDVEV
+3444 
-3454 EKPSVE
+3454 
-3460 VEIEAPEFK
+3460 
-3469 VETKD
+3469 
-3474 KKGSPSKF
+3474 
-3482 KMPTFRLP
+3482 
-3490 RFGIGIPSAT
+3490 
-3500 AKVPDLDTDV
+3500 
-3510 KVDGGDMSI
+3510 
-3519 PEEVL
+3519 
-3524 KVNIA
+3524 
-3529 APSTEFKEPSLTL
+3529 
-3542 KTTGAEH
+3542 TGAEH
-3549 EGKGSKFKLPS
+3549 EGKGNKFKLPS

-3587 EAKAEVKLRDVEIE
+3587 VAKAEVKLPDVEVE

-3659 GADIEIPEEVLEVGV
+3659 GADVEIPEEVLEVNIAAPSTEFKEPPISLETSESEYEGKGIKFKLPSLGLSVPKRKGPDTDLSLSKKDVDVTLPEAKDKVTLPDMEVETEAPEFKVETKDKKGSPSKFKMPTFKLPKFGIGIPSGTAKVPDLDTDVKVDGGDISIPEEVLEVNIAAPSTEFKEPPLTLKTTGAEHEGKGNKFKLPSLGLSVPQAKGPDINLSLSKKDVDVTLPVAKAEVKLPDVEVEKPCVEVEIEAPEIKIETKGKKGSPSKFKMPTFQIPKFGVGVTSATAEVPDMDKGIKIDGADVEIPEEVLEVNIAAPSTELKEPSLTLKTTGAESEGKGSKFKLPSLGLSVTKTKGPDIDLSLSKKDVDAALPEAKAEVKLPDVEVEKPSVEIEAPEFKVETKDKKGSPSKFKMPTFKLPKFGIGIPSGTAKVPDLDTDVKVDGGDISIPEEVLEVNIAAPSTEFKEPSLTLKTTGAESEGKGSKFKLPSLGLSVPQAKGPDIDLSLSKKDVDITLPEANAEVKLPDVEVEKPCVEVEIEAPEIKIETKGKKGSPSKFKMPTFQLPKFGVGVTSATAEVPDMKKGIKIDGVDIEIPEEVLEVGV

-3715 GPDIDLSLTK
+3715 GPDIDLSLSKTDI
-3725 KDVDAA
+3725 DVT

-3745 VEKPSVEIEAPEF
+3745 VEKPSVEVEIGAPEF

-3764 KKGSP
+3764 RKGSP
-3769 SKFKMPTFKLPR
+3769 SKFKMPTFKLPK

-3804 GDISIPEEVLE
+3804 G
-3815 VNIAAPSTEFKEPSL
+3815 
-3830 TLKTAGAE
+3830 
-3838 HEGKGS
+3838 
-3844 KFKLPSLGLSVPQAK
+3844 
-3859 GPDIDLSLSKK
+3859 
-3870 DVDVTLPEA
+3870 
-3879 KAEVK
+3879 
-3884 LRDVE
+3884 
-3889 IEKPCVEV
+3889 
-3897 EIEAPEIKTE
+3897 
-3907 TKGKKGSPSKF
+3907 
-3918 KMPTFQIPKFGVGV
+3918 
-3932 TSATAEV
+3932 
-3939 PDMDKGI
+3939 
-3946 KIDGADIKI
+3946 
-3955 PEEVLEVGVA
+3955 
-3965 APSTELKEPSIS
+3965 
-3977 LKTSGYEHEV
+3977 
-3987 KGSKFTLPSLGLSVP
+3987 
-4002 KTKGPDIDLSLS
+4002 
-4014 KKDVHVTLPEAKA
+4014 
-4027 EVKLPDVEVE
+4027 
-4037 KPSVEVEIEA
+4037 
-4047 PEFKVE
+4047 
-4053 TKDKKGSPSKFKM
+4053 
-4066 PTFKL
+4066 
-4071 PRFGIGIPSGTAKV
+4071 
-4085 SDLDTDVKVDGAD
+4085 D

-4216 IPKFGVGVTSSTAEA
+4216 LPKFGVGVTSSTAEA
-4231 PDMDKGMKIDG
+4231 PDMEKGMKIDG

-4324 APEEDISIDVPGVDV
+4324 APEEDINIDVPGVDV

-4476 ETDLSLSKK
+4476 EIDLSLSKK

-4510 STSLPETPTNEA
+4510 STSLPETPTIEA

-4558 SISSKTEVCLAEA
+4558 IISSKTEVCLAEA

-4632 PEMEIKAPEK
+4632 PEMEIKAPEQ

-4822 LPAEI
+4822 LPVEI

-4896 KEKGTST
+4896 KEKGAST

-4947 GMGDEEIS
+4947 GTGDEEIS

-5044 LESRKLHVITTNI
+5044 LESGKLHVITTNI